1 MERKNANI
9 DDVIRTVETASAKEL
24 EELAGIRE
32 AVEDLKGG
40 RVATVDPVS
49 RSVSALNRT
58 IENSRPDFVA
68 NAPSVDPI
76 VEAMK
81 RLNLGDVSRIREDKV
96 TNRAQQAAPTAHNP
110 PNRRREAITED
121 VKAQRLETVKL
132 ARDLKGERVAT
143 VDPVSRSVSALNRTI
158 ENSRPDFV
166 ANAPSVDPI
175 VDAMKRLNLGDVSR
189 VVQEGIAQQEQQA
202 KSTTPKGKKRRR
214 KAIPEDI
221 KAQRTEAAEHAREMF
236 DQKGGAQKS
245 QNQRDA
251 RGRFIGKSG
260 SKAAAEDARAERAEK
275 ARRKEDDERL
285 NAESGL
291 LKKLSKVAEGI
302 GNPSETRA
310 VDALGY
316 AVAGPLWAAGKELGG
331 ISKEVGGSLNGARK
345 SIADVIRGND
355 DNSRRKGFFRRKSQN
370 SADVVQVNTQKR
382 TVQELQEQ
390 TSEIKEGND
399 KILSAL
405 DQIAKNTGKKKG
417 GLLSKLFSLLG
428 KGAGGVASL
437 LMGRGMLKKA
447 GALAFGA
454 LGAKKLVG
462 MLRGGGKKTLAHEG
476 GDLAARAAG
485 KLGLKAVGKGALRA
499 IPLVG
504 TVAGGI
510 YDAVT
515 GWNDTE
521 AQRRAFGLKSG
532 QDPSFQQKAAY
543 TLANVLDMG
552 GLVSGI
558 SSAIGE
564 VLKSL
569 GFEDIGNMLQS
580 FSTESIAQ
588 AIDSGI
594 TNLETYISNLGDT
607 ISTKFDDYTAKIGDA
622 VSAWFSDT
630 SNKLL
635 EKLDAI
641 KDFFTVDNL
650 KQVFSD
656 AIDSAI
662 DFIKNPGKHIKEA
675 AGNIWDGVKNLPGK
689 ALDAAVDAVKNTP
702 AAMIVSKI
710 PNPIGEANAKEITP
724 ELKAPVNSEA
734 NAKEIAPELK
744 APVNSEANAKE
755 ITPELKAPVNSEANA
770 KEIAPELKAP
780 VNSEANAKEITP
792 ELKAPVNSHQE
803 TSDSKT
809 ESDAKQTNIVTRVI
823 NAALDTAK
831 DSNKTVKE
839 TANQIIN
846 ANAVETGNSAL
857 QKIDKAIGQNSSSSS
872 SLNTTGTRNDIQK
885 AADTYNNGRLD
896 VKVGGLGAEGK
907 ANLDKLAPYFAELEN
922 KYGLPEGTLYSIAA
936 TESGGDPNAKSPLT
950 RSPDG
955 KLSGGALGM
964 FQFTSIARKETG
976 ISEQD
981 AFDPVKSAEAAALL
995 MSKYLK
1001 QANGDLNEA
1010 ITAYNAGFGTI
1021 NKWKKGT
1028 GDLSKEN
1035 REYAIKVNTHRA
1047 RYLGGEIYTPE
1058 AGAQGGAQY
1067 GVRGPL
1073 PDNAVIDQST
1083 GLAFTPGDSPFEKGG
1098 LVDKIGNAVGVN
1110 DLVNKFMNG
1119 RGMRREVVQGTLEER
1134 ARGKGTA
1141 TAAGNV
1147 YVDTPMPVEEAR
1159 PVANN
1164 SSYFDQLGAQMG
1176 IDGLFDKLRN
1186 SPGMRKNNAPEPA
1199 STSQVTTAA
1208 NDLQQP
1214 TGRMQIDGQVISD
1227 LGGSGAK
1234 PTMQLADNTV
1244 SLDGETKRLFAQM
1257 TSLLAR
1263 IEEHTKD
1270 SAKGQG
1276 TVVKV
1281 STPQPGVMRTVPLS
1295 IDDPLMNDYARVD

>member
-68 NAPSVDPI
+68 
-76 VEAMK
+76 K
-81 RLNLGDVSRIREDKV
+81 
-96 TNRAQQAAPTAHNP
+96 
-110 PNRRREAITED
+110 
-121 VKAQRLETVKL
+121 
-132 ARDLKGERVAT
+132 
-143 VDPVSRSVSALNRTI
+143 
-158 ENSRPDFV
+158 
-166 ANAPSVDPI
+166 APSVDPI

-189 VVQEGIAQQEQQA
+189 VVQEDVVQQEQRA

-214 KAIPEDI
+214 KAIPEDV

-236 DQKGGAQKS
+236 GQKGGAQKS

-260 SKAAAEDARAERAEK
+260 SKTAAEDARAERAEK

-594 TNLETYISNLGDT
+594 TNLETYIANLGDT

-724 ELKAPVNSEA
+724 ELKAPVNS
-734 NAKEIAPELK
+734 
-744 APVNSEANAKE
+744 
-755 ITPELKAPVNSEANA
+755 
-770 KEIAPELKAP
+770 
-780 VNSEANAKEITP
+780 
-792 ELKAPVNSHQE
+792 HQE

-809 ESDAKQTNIVTRVI
+809 ESDAKQSNIATRVI

-831 DSNKTVKE
+831 DSNKTVKQ

-885 AADTYNNGRLD
+885 AADTYNNGNLD
-896 VKVGGLGAEGK
+896 VKVGSLGAEGK

-1047 RYLGGEIYTPE
+1047 RYLGGEIYTPG

-1067 GVRGPL
+1067 GVREPL

-1159 PVANN
+1159 PVASN

-1199 STSQVTTAA
+1199 STSQVTTAV

>member
-68 NAPSVDPI
+68 
-76 VEAMK
+76 K
-81 RLNLGDVSRIREDKV
+81 
-96 TNRAQQAAPTAHNP
+96 
-110 PNRRREAITED
+110 
-121 VKAQRLETVKL
+121 
-132 ARDLKGERVAT
+132 
-143 VDPVSRSVSALNRTI
+143 
-158 ENSRPDFV
+158 
-166 ANAPSVDPI
+166 APSVDPI

-189 VVQEGIAQQEQQA
+189 VVQEDVAQQEQRA

-214 KAIPEDI
+214 KAIPEDV

-236 DQKGGAQKS
+236 GQKGGAQKS

-260 SKAAAEDARAERAEK
+260 SKAAAEDAHAERAEK

-382 TVQELQEQ
+382 TVQELQDQ

-428 KGAGGVASL
+428 KGAGGIASLIFGRGALKKVGSMALGALGIKKVASL
-437 LMGRGMLKKA
+437 LG
-447 GALAFGA
+447 F
-454 LGAKKLVG
+454 
-462 MLRGGGKKTLAHEG
+462 GGKKAAAKEAGELATRG
-476 GDLAARAAG
+476 AG
-485 KLGLKAVGKGALRA
+485 KLATKGLGKLGVKAVGKGALRA

-580 FSTESIAQ
+580 FSTESIAL

-607 ISTKFDDYTAKIGDA
+607 ISSKFDDYTAKIGDA

-724 ELKAPVNSEA
+724 ELKAPVNS
-734 NAKEIAPELK
+734 
-744 APVNSEANAKE
+744 
-755 ITPELKAPVNSEANA
+755 
-770 KEIAPELKAP
+770 
-780 VNSEANAKEITP
+780 
-792 ELKAPVNSHQE
+792 HQG

-809 ESDAKQTNIVTRVI
+809 ESDAKQTNIAARVI
-823 NAALDTAK
+823 NAALDMAK

-846 ANAVETGNSAL
+846 ANAVETGNKAAQTIDAALGQSATGKEKALSAYEIDKRRFNNGKDVSLPKLNAAGYQWISDNADYFDELERKYGLEKGILSAVASAESSAGQRTGNPVDKNGNKLSSAL
-857 QKIDKAIGQNSSSSS
+857 GAFQITK
-872 SLNTTGTRNDIQK
+872 GTREDLGLSDADAMDTRK
-885 AADTYNNGRLD
+885 AAD
-896 VKVGGLGAEGK
+896 GA
-907 ANLDKLAPYFAELEN
+907 
-922 KYGLPEGTLYSIAA
+922 
-936 TESGGDPNAKSPLT
+936 
-950 RSPDG
+950 
-955 KLSGGALGM
+955 
-964 FQFTSIARKETG
+964 
-976 ISEQD
+976 
-981 AFDPVKSAEAAALL
+981 
-995 MSKYLK
+995 
-1001 QANGDLNEA
+1001 
-1010 ITAYNAGFGTI
+1010 
-1021 NKWKKGT
+1021 
-1028 GDLSKEN
+1028 
-1035 REYAIKVNTHRA
+1035 A
-1047 RYLGGEIYTPE
+1047 RYLSMLMNRYNGDQGRAIAAYHAGMGHVDKGRVVAGTGEYVTR
-1058 AGAQGGAQY
+1058 
-1067 GVRGPL
+1067 VRGYQQMLNNGAVYGSKVDHSAPAIYEKI

-1159 PVANN
+1159 PVASN

>member
-81 RLNLGDVSRIREDKV
+81 RLNLGDVSRVVQEDV
-96 TNRAQQAAPTAHNP
+96 ALQEPQAKSTTRKGKK
-110 PNRRREAITED
+110 RRKKAITED
-121 VKAQRLETVKL
+121 V
-132 ARDLKGERVAT
+132 
-143 VDPVSRSVSALNRTI
+143 
-158 ENSRPDFV
+158 
-166 ANAPSVDPI
+166 
-175 VDAMKRLNLGDVSR
+175 
-189 VVQEGIAQQEQQA
+189 
-202 KSTTPKGKKRRR
+202 
-214 KAIPEDI
+214 

-236 DQKGGAQKS
+236 GQKGGAQKS

-251 RGRFIGKSG
+251 RGRFIGKPG

-454 LGAKKLVG
+454 LGAKRLVG

-543 TLANVLDMG
+543 TLANVLDLG

-558 SSAIGE
+558 SSAIGD

-588 AIDSGI
+588 AIDSGV

-724 ELKAPVNSEA
+724 ELKAPVNS
-734 NAKEIAPELK
+734 
-744 APVNSEANAKE
+744 
-755 ITPELKAPVNSEANA
+755 
-770 KEIAPELKAP
+770 
-780 VNSEANAKEITP
+780 
-792 ELKAPVNSHQE
+792 HQE

-809 ESDAKQTNIVTRVI
+809 ESDAKQTNIATRVI

-846 ANAVETGNSAL
+846 ANAVEMGNSAVR
-857 QKIDKAIGQNSSSSS
+857 KIDSAIGQNSSSSS
-872 SLNTTGTRNDIQK
+872 SRNTTGTGNDIQK
-885 AADTYNNGRLD
+885 AADTYNNGNLD
-896 VKVGGLGAEGK
+896 VKVGSLGAEGK

-922 KYGLPEGTLYSIAA
+922 KYGLPEGTLYAIAA

-964 FQFTSIARKETG
+964 FQFTRVAREETG
-976 ISEQD
+976 LSRED
-981 AFDPVKSAEAAALL
+981 SFNPEKSAEAAALL

-1047 RYLGGEIYTPE
+1047 RYLGGEIYTPR
-1058 AGAQGGAQY
+1058 AGTQGGRPQQS
-1067 GVRGPL
+1067 GQSPRMDNL
-1073 PDNAVIDQST
+1073 PENAFVDQST
-1083 GLAFTPGDSPFEKGG
+1083 GLAFTPGENPFEKGG
-1098 LVDKIGNAVGVN
+1098 LVDRIGELTGVN
-1110 DLVNKFMNG
+1110 DLASKFLNG

-1159 PVANN
+1159 PVASN

>member
-1 MERKNANI
+1 M
-9 DDVIRTVETASAKEL
+9 TCL
-24 EELAGIRE
+24 
-32 AVEDLKGG
+32 
-40 RVATVDPVS
+40 
-49 RSVSALNRT
+49 
-58 IENSRPDFVA
+58 F
-68 NAPSVDPI
+68 APS
-76 VEAMK
+76 
-81 RLNLGDVSRIREDKV
+81 
-96 TNRAQQAAPTAHNP
+96 
-110 PNRRREAITED
+110 
-121 VKAQRLETVKL
+121 
-132 ARDLKGERVAT
+132 
-143 VDPVSRSVSALNRTI
+143 
-158 ENSRPDFV
+158 
-166 ANAPSVDPI
+166 
-175 VDAMKRLNLGDVSR
+175 LGDVSR

-251 RGRFIGKSG
+251 RGRFIRKSG

-302 GNPSETRA
+302 GNSSETRA

-607 ISTKFDDYTAKIGDA
+607 ISTKFEDYTAKIGDA

-724 ELKAPVNSEA
+724 ELKAPVNS
-734 NAKEIAPELK
+734 
-744 APVNSEANAKE
+744 
-755 ITPELKAPVNSEANA
+755 
-770 KEIAPELKAP
+770 
-780 VNSEANAKEITP
+780 
-792 ELKAPVNSHQE
+792 HQE

-857 QKIDKAIGQNSSSSS
+857 QKIDNAIGQNSSSSS

-885 AADTYNNGRLD
+885 AADTYNNGNLD
-896 VKVGGLGAEGK
+896 VKVGNLGAEGK

-976 ISEQD
+976 ISEPD

-1047 RYLGGEIYTPE
+1047 RYLGGDIYTPG

-1147 YVDTPMPVEEAR
+1147 YVDTPMSVEEAR
-1159 PVANN
+1159 PVASN

-1176 IDGLFDKLRN
+1176 IDGLFDKLCN

-1199 STSQVTTAA
+1199 STSLVTTAA

>member
-68 NAPSVDPI
+68 
-76 VEAMK
+76 K
-81 RLNLGDVSRIREDKV
+81 
-96 TNRAQQAAPTAHNP
+96 
-110 PNRRREAITED
+110 
-121 VKAQRLETVKL
+121 
-132 ARDLKGERVAT
+132 
-143 VDPVSRSVSALNRTI
+143 
-158 ENSRPDFV
+158 
-166 ANAPSVDPI
+166 APSVDPI

-189 VVQEGIAQQEQQA
+189 VVQEDVALQEPQA
-202 KSTTPKGKKRRR
+202 KSTTRKGKKRRK
-214 KAIPEDI
+214 KAITEDV

-236 DQKGGAQKS
+236 GQKGGAQKS

-260 SKAAAEDARAERAEK
+260 SKAAAEDARAEK

-382 TVQELQEQ
+382 TVQELQDQ

-543 TLANVLDMG
+543 TLANVLDLG

-558 SSAIGE
+558 SSAIGD

-675 AGNIWDGVKNLPGK
+675 ASNIWDGVKNLPGK

-724 ELKAPVNSEA
+724 ELKAPVNS
-734 NAKEIAPELK
+734 
-744 APVNSEANAKE
+744 
-755 ITPELKAPVNSEANA
+755 
-770 KEIAPELKAP
+770 
-780 VNSEANAKEITP
+780 
-792 ELKAPVNSHQE
+792 QQG
-803 TSDSKT
+803 TSDSKA
-809 ESDAKQTNIVTRVI
+809 ESDAKQTNIAARVI
-823 NAALDTAK
+823 NAALDMAK

-846 ANAVETGNSAL
+846 ANAVETGNKAAQTIDAALGQSATGKEEALSAYEIDKRRFNNGKDVSLPKLNAAGYQWISDNADYFDELERKYGLEKGILSAVASAESSAGQRTGNPVDKNGNKLSSAL
-857 QKIDKAIGQNSSSSS
+857 GAFQITK
-872 SLNTTGTRNDIQK
+872 GTREDLGLSDADAMDTRK
-885 AADTYNNGRLD
+885 AAD
-896 VKVGGLGAEGK
+896 GA
-907 ANLDKLAPYFAELEN
+907 
-922 KYGLPEGTLYSIAA
+922 
-936 TESGGDPNAKSPLT
+936 
-950 RSPDG
+950 
-955 KLSGGALGM
+955 
-964 FQFTSIARKETG
+964 
-976 ISEQD
+976 
-981 AFDPVKSAEAAALL
+981 
-995 MSKYLK
+995 
-1001 QANGDLNEA
+1001 
-1010 ITAYNAGFGTI
+1010 
-1021 NKWKKGT
+1021 
-1028 GDLSKEN
+1028 
-1035 REYAIKVNTHRA
+1035 A
-1047 RYLGGEIYTPE
+1047 RYLSMLMNRYNGDQGRAIAAYHAGMGHVDKGRVVAGTGEYVTR
-1058 AGAQGGAQY
+1058 
-1067 GVRGPL
+1067 VRGYQQMLNNGAVYGSKVDHSAPAIHEKI

-1164 SSYFDQLGAQMG
+1164 SSYFDHLGAQMG

>member
-49 RSVSALNRT
+49 RSVSALNHT

-68 NAPSVDPI
+68 
-76 VEAMK
+76 K
-81 RLNLGDVSRIREDKV
+81 
-96 TNRAQQAAPTAHNP
+96 
-110 PNRRREAITED
+110 
-121 VKAQRLETVKL
+121 
-132 ARDLKGERVAT
+132 
-143 VDPVSRSVSALNRTI
+143 
-158 ENSRPDFV
+158 
-166 ANAPSVDPI
+166 APSVDPI

-189 VVQEGIAQQEQQA
+189 VVQEDVAQQEQRA
-202 KSTTPKGKKRRR
+202 KSTTPNGKKRRR
-214 KAIPEDI
+214 KAIPEDV

-236 DQKGGAQKS
+236 GQKGGAQKS

-382 TVQELQEQ
+382 TVQELQDQ

-580 FSTESIAQ
+580 FSTESIAL

-724 ELKAPVNSEA
+724 ELKAPVNS
-734 NAKEIAPELK
+734 
-744 APVNSEANAKE
+744 
-755 ITPELKAPVNSEANA
+755 
-770 KEIAPELKAP
+770 
-780 VNSEANAKEITP
+780 
-792 ELKAPVNSHQE
+792 HQG

-809 ESDAKQTNIVTRVI
+809 ESDAKQTNIAARVI
-823 NAALDTAK
+823 NAALDMAK

-846 ANAVETGNSAL
+846 ANAVETGNKAAQTIDAALGQSATGKEEALSAYEIDKRRFNNGKDVSLPKLNAAGYQWISDNADYFDELERKYGLEKGILSAVASAESSAGQRTGNPVDKNGNKLSSAL
-857 QKIDKAIGQNSSSSS
+857 GAFQITK
-872 SLNTTGTRNDIQK
+872 GTREDLGLSDADAMDTRK
-885 AADTYNNGRLD
+885 AAD
-896 VKVGGLGAEGK
+896 GA
-907 ANLDKLAPYFAELEN
+907 
-922 KYGLPEGTLYSIAA
+922 
-936 TESGGDPNAKSPLT
+936 
-950 RSPDG
+950 
-955 KLSGGALGM
+955 
-964 FQFTSIARKETG
+964 
-976 ISEQD
+976 
-981 AFDPVKSAEAAALL
+981 
-995 MSKYLK
+995 
-1001 QANGDLNEA
+1001 
-1010 ITAYNAGFGTI
+1010 
-1021 NKWKKGT
+1021 
-1028 GDLSKEN
+1028 
-1035 REYAIKVNTHRA
+1035 A
-1047 RYLGGEIYTPE
+1047 RYLSMLMNRYNGDQGRAIAAYHAGMGHVDKGRVVAGTGEYVTR
-1058 AGAQGGAQY
+1058 
-1067 GVRGPL
+1067 VRGYQQMLNNGAVYGSKVDHSAPAIYEKI

-1186 SPGMRKNNAPEPA
+1186 SPGMRKNNEPEPA

>member
-40 RVATVDPVS
+40 RVATVDHVS

-81 RLNLGDVSRIREDKV
+81 RLNLGDVSRVVQEDV
-96 TNRAQQAAPTAHNP
+96 ALQEPQAKSTT
-110 PNRRREAITED
+110 RKGKKRGRKAITED
-121 VKAQRLETVKL
+121 V
-132 ARDLKGERVAT
+132 
-143 VDPVSRSVSALNRTI
+143 
-158 ENSRPDFV
+158 
-166 ANAPSVDPI
+166 
-175 VDAMKRLNLGDVSR
+175 
-189 VVQEGIAQQEQQA
+189 
-202 KSTTPKGKKRRR
+202 
-214 KAIPEDI
+214 

-236 DQKGGAQKS
+236 GQKGGAQKS

-251 RGRFIGKSG
+251 RGRFIGKPG

-382 TVQELQEQ
+382 TVQELQDQ

-543 TLANVLDMG
+543 TLANVLDLG

-558 SSAIGE
+558 SSAIGD

-702 AAMIVSKI
+702 AAMIVSKT
-710 PNPIGEANAKEITP
+710 PNPIGDANAKEITP
-724 ELKAPVNSEA
+724 ELKAPVNS
-734 NAKEIAPELK
+734 
-744 APVNSEANAKE
+744 
-755 ITPELKAPVNSEANA
+755 
-770 KEIAPELKAP
+770 
-780 VNSEANAKEITP
+780 
-792 ELKAPVNSHQE
+792 QQG
-803 TSDSKT
+803 TSDSKA
-809 ESDAKQTNIVTRVI
+809 ESDAKQTNIAARVI
-823 NAALDTAK
+823 NAALDMAK

-846 ANAVETGNSAL
+846 ANAVETGNKAAQTIDAALGQSATGKEEALSAYEIDKRRFNNGKDVSLPKLNAAGYQWISDNADYFDELERKYGLEKGILSAVASAESSAGQRTGNPVDKNGNKLSSAL
-857 QKIDKAIGQNSSSSS
+857 GAFQITK
-872 SLNTTGTRNDIQK
+872 GTREDLGLSDADAMDTRK
-885 AADTYNNGRLD
+885 AAD
-896 VKVGGLGAEGK
+896 GA
-907 ANLDKLAPYFAELEN
+907 
-922 KYGLPEGTLYSIAA
+922 
-936 TESGGDPNAKSPLT
+936 
-950 RSPDG
+950 
-955 KLSGGALGM
+955 
-964 FQFTSIARKETG
+964 
-976 ISEQD
+976 
-981 AFDPVKSAEAAALL
+981 
-995 MSKYLK
+995 
-1001 QANGDLNEA
+1001 
-1010 ITAYNAGFGTI
+1010 
-1021 NKWKKGT
+1021 
-1028 GDLSKEN
+1028 
-1035 REYAIKVNTHRA
+1035 A
-1047 RYLGGEIYTPE
+1047 RYLSMLMNRYNGDQGRAIAAYHAGMGHVDKGRVVAGTGEYVTR
-1058 AGAQGGAQY
+1058 
-1067 GVRGPL
+1067 VRGYQQMLNNGAVYGSKVDHSAPAIHEKI

-1159 PVANN
+1159 PVASN

-1186 SPGMRKNNAPEPA
+1186 
-1199 STSQVTTAA
+1199 
-1208 NDLQQP
+1208 
-1214 TGRMQIDGQVISD
+1214 
-1227 LGGSGAK
+1227 
-1234 PTMQLADNTV
+1234 
-1244 SLDGETKRLFAQM
+1244 
-1257 TSLLAR
+1257 
-1263 IEEHTKD
+1263 
-1270 SAKGQG
+1270 
-1276 TVVKV
+1276 
-1281 STPQPGVMRTVPLS
+1281 
-1295 IDDPLMNDYARVD
+1295 

>member
-49 RSVSALNRT
+49 HSVSALNRT

-68 NAPSVDPI
+68 NAPSVAPI

-81 RLNLGDVSRIREDKV
+81 RLNLGDVSRVVQEDV
-96 TNRAQQAAPTAHNP
+96 ALQEPQAKSTTRKGKK
-110 PNRRREAITED
+110 RRKKAITED
-121 VKAQRLETVKL
+121 V
-132 ARDLKGERVAT
+132 
-143 VDPVSRSVSALNRTI
+143 
-158 ENSRPDFV
+158 
-166 ANAPSVDPI
+166 
-175 VDAMKRLNLGDVSR
+175 
-189 VVQEGIAQQEQQA
+189 
-202 KSTTPKGKKRRR
+202 
-214 KAIPEDI
+214 

-236 DQKGGAQKS
+236 GQKGGAQKS

-251 RGRFIGKSG
+251 RGRFIGKPG

-382 TVQELQEQ
+382 TVQELQDQ

-543 TLANVLDMG
+543 TLANVLDLG

-558 SSAIGE
+558 SSAIGD

-675 AGNIWDGVKNLPGK
+675 ASNIWDGVKNLPGK

-724 ELKAPVNSEA
+724 ELKAPVNS
-734 NAKEIAPELK
+734 
-744 APVNSEANAKE
+744 
-755 ITPELKAPVNSEANA
+755 
-770 KEIAPELKAP
+770 
-780 VNSEANAKEITP
+780 
-792 ELKAPVNSHQE
+792 QQG
-803 TSDSKT
+803 TSDSKA
-809 ESDAKQTNIVTRVI
+809 ESDAKQTNIAARVI
-823 NAALDTAK
+823 NAALDMAK

-846 ANAVETGNSAL
+846 ANAVETGNKAAQTIDAALGQSATGKEEALSAYEIDKRRFNNGKDVSLPKLNAAGYQWISDNADYFDELERKYGLEKGILSAVASAESSAGQRTGNPVDKNGNKLSSAL
-857 QKIDKAIGQNSSSSS
+857 GAFQITK
-872 SLNTTGTRNDIQK
+872 GTREDLGLSDADAMDTRK
-885 AADTYNNGRLD
+885 AAD
-896 VKVGGLGAEGK
+896 GA
-907 ANLDKLAPYFAELEN
+907 
-922 KYGLPEGTLYSIAA
+922 
-936 TESGGDPNAKSPLT
+936 
-950 RSPDG
+950 
-955 KLSGGALGM
+955 
-964 FQFTSIARKETG
+964 
-976 ISEQD
+976 
-981 AFDPVKSAEAAALL
+981 
-995 MSKYLK
+995 
-1001 QANGDLNEA
+1001 
-1010 ITAYNAGFGTI
+1010 
-1021 NKWKKGT
+1021 
-1028 GDLSKEN
+1028 
-1035 REYAIKVNTHRA
+1035 A
-1047 RYLGGEIYTPE
+1047 RYLSMLMNRYNGDQGRAIAAYHAGMGHVDKGRVVAGTGEYVTR
-1058 AGAQGGAQY
+1058 
-1067 GVRGPL
+1067 VRGYQQMLNNGAVYGSKVDHSAPAIHEKI

-1159 PVANN
+1159 PVASN

-1176 IDGLFDKLRN
+1176 IDGLFYKLRN

-1199 STSQVTTAA
+1199 STSLVTTAA

>member
-58 IENSRPDFVA
+58 IENSRPDFVT
-68 NAPSVDPI
+68 
-76 VEAMK
+76 K
-81 RLNLGDVSRIREDKV
+81 
-96 TNRAQQAAPTAHNP
+96 
-110 PNRRREAITED
+110 
-121 VKAQRLETVKL
+121 
-132 ARDLKGERVAT
+132 
-143 VDPVSRSVSALNRTI
+143 
-158 ENSRPDFV
+158 
-166 ANAPSVDPI
+166 APSVDPI

-189 VVQEGIAQQEQQA
+189 VVQEDVAQQEQRA

-214 KAIPEDI
+214 KAIPEDV

-236 DQKGGAQKS
+236 GQKGGAQKS

-260 SKAAAEDARAERAEK
+260 SKAAAEEARAERAEK

-382 TVQELQEQ
+382 TVQELQDQ

-428 KGAGGVASL
+428 KGAGGIASL
-437 LMGRGMLKKA
+437 IFGRGALKKV
-447 GALAFGA
+447 GSMALGA
-454 LGAKKLVG
+454 LGIKGV
-462 MLRGGGKKTLAHEG
+462 
-476 GDLAARAAG
+476 G
-485 KLGLKAVGKGALRA
+485 KLGIKAVAKGALRA

-515 GWNDTE
+515 GWNDIE

-588 AIDSGI
+588 AIDSGV

-622 VSAWFSDT
+622 ISAWFSDT
-630 SNKLL
+630 TKNLN

-641 KDFFTVDNL
+641 KNFFTVDNL

-662 DFIKNPGKHIKEA
+662 DFIKNPGKYIKEA
-675 AGNIWDGVKNLPGK
+675 GSNLWSAAKELSGEV
-689 ALDAAVDAVKNTP
+689 ADAAVQSTP
-702 AAMIVSKI
+702 VAWVASKLV
-710 PNPIGEANAKEITP
+710 NKADAKEVTP
-724 ELKAPVNSEA
+724 ELKTP
-734 NAKEIAPELK
+734 AKESQEDNAP
-744 APVNSEANAKE
+744 
-755 ITPELKAPVNSEANA
+755 
-770 KEIAPELKAP
+770 
-780 VNSEANAKEITP
+780 
-792 ELKAPVNSHQE
+792 
-803 TSDSKT
+803 KT
-809 ESDAKQTNIVTRVI
+809 EYTPKKANIVTRVV
-823 NAALDTAK
+823 NASLDTAK

-846 ANAVETGNSAL
+846 ANAVETGNRAL
-857 QKIDKAIGQNSSSSS
+857 QKIDNAIGQNSSSSS

-885 AADTYNNGRLD
+885 AADTYNNGNLD
-896 VKVGGLGAEGK
+896 VKVGSLGAEGK

-922 KYGLPEGTLYSIAA
+922 KYGLPEGTLYAIAA
-936 TESGGDPNAKSPLT
+936 TESGGDPNAKSTLT
-950 RSPDG
+950 RSPNG

-964 FQFTSIARKETG
+964 FQFTSVAREETG
-976 ISEQD
+976 LSRED
-981 AFDPVKSAEAAALL
+981 SFNPEKSAEAAALL

-1047 RYLGGEIYTPE
+1047 RYLGGEIYTPG

-1083 GLAFTPGDSPFEKGG
+1083 GLVFTPGDSPFEKGG

-1176 IDGLFDKLRN
+1176 IDGLFDKLLN

>member
-49 RSVSALNRT
+49 RSVSALNHT

-68 NAPSVDPI
+68 
-76 VEAMK
+76 K
-81 RLNLGDVSRIREDKV
+81 
-96 TNRAQQAAPTAHNP
+96 
-110 PNRRREAITED
+110 
-121 VKAQRLETVKL
+121 
-132 ARDLKGERVAT
+132 
-143 VDPVSRSVSALNRTI
+143 
-158 ENSRPDFV
+158 
-166 ANAPSVDPI
+166 APSVDPI

-189 VVQEGIAQQEQQA
+189 VVQEDVAQQEQRA
-202 KSTTPKGKKRRR
+202 KSTTPNGKKRRR
-214 KAIPEDI
+214 KAIPEDV

-236 DQKGGAQKS
+236 GQKGGAQKS

-382 TVQELQEQ
+382 TVQELQDQ

-428 KGAGGVASL
+428 KGVGGVASL

-580 FSTESIAQ
+580 FSTESIAL

-724 ELKAPVNSEA
+724 ELKAPVNS
-734 NAKEIAPELK
+734 
-744 APVNSEANAKE
+744 
-755 ITPELKAPVNSEANA
+755 
-770 KEIAPELKAP
+770 
-780 VNSEANAKEITP
+780 
-792 ELKAPVNSHQE
+792 HQG

-809 ESDAKQTNIVTRVI
+809 ESDAKQTNIAARVI
-823 NAALDTAK
+823 NAALDMAK

-846 ANAVETGNSAL
+846 ANAVETGNKAAQTIDAALGQSATGKEEALSAYEIDKRRFNNGKDVSLPKLNAAGYQWISDNADYFDELERKYGLEKGILSAVASAESSAGQRTGNPVDKNGNKLSSAL
-857 QKIDKAIGQNSSSSS
+857 GAFQITK
-872 SLNTTGTRNDIQK
+872 GTREDLGLSDADAMDTRK
-885 AADTYNNGRLD
+885 AAD
-896 VKVGGLGAEGK
+896 GA
-907 ANLDKLAPYFAELEN
+907 
-922 KYGLPEGTLYSIAA
+922 
-936 TESGGDPNAKSPLT
+936 
-950 RSPDG
+950 
-955 KLSGGALGM
+955 
-964 FQFTSIARKETG
+964 
-976 ISEQD
+976 
-981 AFDPVKSAEAAALL
+981 
-995 MSKYLK
+995 
-1001 QANGDLNEA
+1001 
-1010 ITAYNAGFGTI
+1010 
-1021 NKWKKGT
+1021 
-1028 GDLSKEN
+1028 
-1035 REYAIKVNTHRA
+1035 A
-1047 RYLGGEIYTPE
+1047 RYLSMLMNRYNGDQGRAIAAYHAGMGHVDKGRVVAGTGEYVTR
-1058 AGAQGGAQY
+1058 
-1067 GVRGPL
+1067 VRGYQQMLNNGAVYGSKVDHSAPAIYEKI

-1159 PVANN
+1159 PVASN

-1186 SPGMRKNNAPEPA
+1186 SPGMRKNNALEPA

>member
-68 NAPSVDPI
+68 
-76 VEAMK
+76 K
-81 RLNLGDVSRIREDKV
+81 
-96 TNRAQQAAPTAHNP
+96 
-110 PNRRREAITED
+110 
-121 VKAQRLETVKL
+121 
-132 ARDLKGERVAT
+132 
-143 VDPVSRSVSALNRTI
+143 
-158 ENSRPDFV
+158 
-166 ANAPSVDPI
+166 APSVDPI

-189 VVQEGIAQQEQQA
+189 VVQEDVAQQEQRA

-214 KAIPEDI
+214 KAIPEDV

-236 DQKGGAQKS
+236 GQKGGAQKS

-260 SKAAAEDARAERAEK
+260 SKAATEDARAERAEK
-275 ARRKEDDERL
+275 TRRKEDDERL

-521 AQRRAFGLKSG
+521 EQRRAFGLKSG

-607 ISTKFDDYTAKIGDA
+607 ISTTFSDYTAKIGDA
-622 VSAWFSDT
+622 ISAWFSDT
-630 SNKLL
+630 TKNLN

-641 KDFFTVDNL
+641 KNFFTVDNL

-662 DFIKNPGKHIKEA
+662 DFIKNPGKYIKEA
-675 AGNIWDGVKNLPGK
+675 GSNLWSAAK
-689 ALDAAVDAVKNTP
+689 ELSDEVADAAVQSTP
-702 AAMIVSKI
+702 VAWVASKLV
-710 PNPIGEANAKEITP
+710 NKADAKEVTP
-724 ELKAPVNSEA
+724 ELKTP
-734 NAKEIAPELK
+734 AKERQED
-744 APVNSEANAKE
+744 N
-755 ITPELKAPVNSEANA
+755 TP
-770 KEIAPELKAP
+770 
-780 VNSEANAKEITP
+780 
-792 ELKAPVNSHQE
+792 
-803 TSDSKT
+803 KT
-809 ESDAKQTNIVTRVI
+809 EYTSKKANIVTRVV
-823 NAALDTAK
+823 NASLDTAK

-872 SLNTTGTRNDIQK
+872 SRNTTGTRNDIQK
-885 AADTYNNGRLD
+885 AADTYNNGNLD
-896 VKVGGLGAEGK
+896 VKVGSLGAEGK

-922 KYGLPEGTLYSIAA
+922 KYGLPEGTLYAIAA

-976 ISEQD
+976 ISEPD

-1047 RYLGGEIYTPE
+1047 RYLGGEIYTPG

-1134 ARGKGTA
+1134 ARGRGTA

-1176 IDGLFDKLRN
+1176 IDGLYDKLINARGMRSNN
-1186 SPGMRKNNAPEPA
+1186 SPQPA

>member
-49 RSVSALNRT
+49 RSVSALNHT

-68 NAPSVDPI
+68 
-76 VEAMK
+76 K
-81 RLNLGDVSRIREDKV
+81 
-96 TNRAQQAAPTAHNP
+96 
-110 PNRRREAITED
+110 
-121 VKAQRLETVKL
+121 
-132 ARDLKGERVAT
+132 
-143 VDPVSRSVSALNRTI
+143 
-158 ENSRPDFV
+158 
-166 ANAPSVDPI
+166 APSVDPI

-189 VVQEGIAQQEQQA
+189 VVQEDVAQQEQRA
-202 KSTTPKGKKRRR
+202 KSTTPNGKKRRR
-214 KAIPEDI
+214 KAIPEDV

-236 DQKGGAQKS
+236 GQKGGAQKS

-382 TVQELQEQ
+382 TVQELQDQ

-580 FSTESIAQ
+580 FSTESIAL

-662 DFIKNPGKHIKEA
+662 DFIKNSGKHIKEA

-724 ELKAPVNSEA
+724 ELKAPVNS
-734 NAKEIAPELK
+734 
-744 APVNSEANAKE
+744 
-755 ITPELKAPVNSEANA
+755 
-770 KEIAPELKAP
+770 
-780 VNSEANAKEITP
+780 
-792 ELKAPVNSHQE
+792 HQG

-809 ESDAKQTNIVTRVI
+809 ESDAKQTNIAARVI
-823 NAALDTAK
+823 NAALDMAK

-846 ANAVETGNSAL
+846 ANAVETGNKAAQTIDAALGQSATGKEEALSAYEIDKRRFNNGKDVSLPKLNAAGYQWISDNADYFDELERKYGLEKGILSAVASAESSAGQRTGNPVDKNGNKLSSAL
-857 QKIDKAIGQNSSSSS
+857 GAFQITK
-872 SLNTTGTRNDIQK
+872 GTREDLGLSDADAMDTRK
-885 AADTYNNGRLD
+885 AAD
-896 VKVGGLGAEGK
+896 GA
-907 ANLDKLAPYFAELEN
+907 
-922 KYGLPEGTLYSIAA
+922 
-936 TESGGDPNAKSPLT
+936 
-950 RSPDG
+950 
-955 KLSGGALGM
+955 
-964 FQFTSIARKETG
+964 
-976 ISEQD
+976 
-981 AFDPVKSAEAAALL
+981 
-995 MSKYLK
+995 
-1001 QANGDLNEA
+1001 
-1010 ITAYNAGFGTI
+1010 
-1021 NKWKKGT
+1021 
-1028 GDLSKEN
+1028 
-1035 REYAIKVNTHRA
+1035 A
-1047 RYLGGEIYTPE
+1047 RYLSMLMNRYNGDQGRAIAAYHAGMGHVDKGRVVAGTGEYVTR
-1058 AGAQGGAQY
+1058 
-1067 GVRGPL
+1067 VRGYQQMLNNGAVYGSKVDHSAPAIYEKI

-1159 PVANN
+1159 PVASN

>member
-32 AVEDLKGG
+32 AVEDLKGE

-58 IENSRPDFVA
+58 IENSRPDFVT

-76 VEAMK
+76 VDAIK

-236 DQKGGAQKS
+236 GQKGGTQKS

-382 TVQELQEQ
+382 TVQELQDQ

-580 FSTESIAQ
+580 FSTESIAL

-724 ELKAPVNSEA
+724 ELKAPVNS
-734 NAKEIAPELK
+734 
-744 APVNSEANAKE
+744 
-755 ITPELKAPVNSEANA
+755 
-770 KEIAPELKAP
+770 
-780 VNSEANAKEITP
+780 
-792 ELKAPVNSHQE
+792 HQG

-809 ESDAKQTNIVTRVI
+809 ESDAKQTNIAARVI
-823 NAALDTAK
+823 NAALDMAK

-846 ANAVETGNSAL
+846 ANAVETGNKAAQTIDAALGQSATGKEEALSAYEIDKRRFNNGKDVSLPKLNAAGYQWISDNADYFDELERKYGLEKGILSAVASAESSAGQRTGNPVDKNGNKLSSAL
-857 QKIDKAIGQNSSSSS
+857 GAFQITK
-872 SLNTTGTRNDIQK
+872 GTREDLGLSDADAMDTRK
-885 AADTYNNGRLD
+885 AAD
-896 VKVGGLGAEGK
+896 GA
-907 ANLDKLAPYFAELEN
+907 
-922 KYGLPEGTLYSIAA
+922 
-936 TESGGDPNAKSPLT
+936 
-950 RSPDG
+950 
-955 KLSGGALGM
+955 
-964 FQFTSIARKETG
+964 
-976 ISEQD
+976 
-981 AFDPVKSAEAAALL
+981 
-995 MSKYLK
+995 
-1001 QANGDLNEA
+1001 
-1010 ITAYNAGFGTI
+1010 
-1021 NKWKKGT
+1021 
-1028 GDLSKEN
+1028 
-1035 REYAIKVNTHRA
+1035 A
-1047 RYLGGEIYTPE
+1047 RYLSMLMNRYNGDQGRAIAAYHAGMGHVDKGRVVAGTGEYVTR
-1058 AGAQGGAQY
+1058 
-1067 GVRGPL
+1067 VRGYQQMLNNGAVYGSKVDHSAPAIYEKI

-1159 PVANN
+1159 PVASN

-1186 SPGMRKNNAPEPA
+1186 SPGMRKNNAPEPP
-1199 STSQVTTAA
+1199 STSKVTTAA

>member
-49 RSVSALNRT
+49 RSVSALNHT

-68 NAPSVDPI
+68 
-76 VEAMK
+76 K
-81 RLNLGDVSRIREDKV
+81 
-96 TNRAQQAAPTAHNP
+96 
-110 PNRRREAITED
+110 
-121 VKAQRLETVKL
+121 
-132 ARDLKGERVAT
+132 
-143 VDPVSRSVSALNRTI
+143 
-158 ENSRPDFV
+158 
-166 ANAPSVDPI
+166 APSVDPI

-189 VVQEGIAQQEQQA
+189 VVQEDVAQQEQRA
-202 KSTTPKGKKRRR
+202 KSTTPNGKKRRR
-214 KAIPEDI
+214 KAIPEDV

-236 DQKGGAQKS
+236 GQKGGAQKS

-382 TVQELQEQ
+382 TVQELQDQ

-607 ISTKFDDYTAKIGDA
+607 ISTTFSDYTARIGDA
-622 VSAWFSDT
+622 ISAWFSDT
-630 SNKLL
+630 TKNLN

-641 KDFFTVDNL
+641 KNFFTVDNL

-662 DFIKNPGKHIKEA
+662 DFIKNPGKYIKEA
-675 AGNIWDGVKNLPGK
+675 GSNLWSAAKELSGEV
-689 ALDAAVDAVKNTP
+689 ADAAVQSTP
-702 AAMIVSKI
+702 VAWVASKLV
-710 PNPIGEANAKEITP
+710 NKADAKEVTP
-724 ELKAPVNSEA
+724 ELKTP
-734 NAKEIAPELK
+734 AKERQEDNAP
-744 APVNSEANAKE
+744 
-755 ITPELKAPVNSEANA
+755 
-770 KEIAPELKAP
+770 
-780 VNSEANAKEITP
+780 
-792 ELKAPVNSHQE
+792 
-803 TSDSKT
+803 KT
-809 ESDAKQTNIVTRVI
+809 EYTSKKANIVTRVV
-823 NAALDTAK
+823 NASLDTAK

-872 SLNTTGTRNDIQK
+872 SRNTTGTRNDIQK
-885 AADTYNNGRLD
+885 AADTYNNGNLD
-896 VKVGGLGAEGK
+896 VKVGSLGAEGK

-922 KYGLPEGTLYSIAA
+922 KYGLPEGTLYAIAA

-964 FQFTSIARKETG
+964 FQFTSVAREETG
-976 ISEQD
+976 LSRED
-981 AFDPVKSAEAAALL
+981 SFNPEKSAEAAALL

-1047 RYLGGEIYTPE
+1047 RYLGGEIYTPG

-1098 LVDKIGNAVGVN
+1098 LVDKIGNVVGVN

-1134 ARGKGTA
+1134 ARGNGTA

-1159 PVANN
+1159 PVASN

-1176 IDGLFDKLRN
+1176 IDGLYDKLINARGMRSNN
-1186 SPGMRKNNAPEPA
+1186 SPQPD
-1199 STSQVTTAA
+1199 STPQVTTAA

>member
-81 RLNLGDVSRIREDKV
+81 RLNLGDVSRVVQEDV
-96 TNRAQQAAPTAHNP
+96 ALQEPRAKSTTRKGKK
-110 PNRRREAITED
+110 RRKKAITED
-121 VKAQRLETVKL
+121 V
-132 ARDLKGERVAT
+132 
-143 VDPVSRSVSALNRTI
+143 
-158 ENSRPDFV
+158 
-166 ANAPSVDPI
+166 
-175 VDAMKRLNLGDVSR
+175 
-189 VVQEGIAQQEQQA
+189 
-202 KSTTPKGKKRRR
+202 
-214 KAIPEDI
+214 

-236 DQKGGAQKS
+236 GQKGGAQKS

-260 SKAAAEDARAERAEK
+260 SKAAAEDVRAERAEK
-275 ARRKEDDERL
+275 AWRKEDDERL

-355 DNSRRKGFFRRKSQN
+355 DNSRRKGFFRRKSQS

-428 KGAGGVASL
+428 KGAGGIASLIFGRGALKKVGSMALGALGIKKVASL
-437 LMGRGMLKKA
+437 LG
-447 GALAFGA
+447 F
-454 LGAKKLVG
+454 
-462 MLRGGGKKTLAHEG
+462 GGKKAAAKEAGELATRG
-476 GDLAARAAG
+476 AG
-485 KLGLKAVGKGALRA
+485 KLATKGLGKLGVKALAKGALRA

-521 AQRRAFGLKSG
+521 AQRRAFGLKDG
-532 QDPSFQQKAAY
+532 ENPSFQQKAAY

-558 SSAIGE
+558 SSAIGG

-594 TNLETYISNLGDT
+594 TSLETYISNLGDT
-607 ISTKFDDYTAKIGDA
+607 ISTTFSDYTAKIGDA
-622 VSAWFSDT
+622 ISAWFSDT
-630 SNKLL
+630 TKNLN

-641 KDFFTVDNL
+641 KNFFTVDNL

-724 ELKAPVNSEA
+724 ELKAPVNS
-734 NAKEIAPELK
+734 
-744 APVNSEANAKE
+744 
-755 ITPELKAPVNSEANA
+755 
-770 KEIAPELKAP
+770 
-780 VNSEANAKEITP
+780 
-792 ELKAPVNSHQE
+792 HQE
-803 TSDSKT
+803 TSNSKT
-809 ESDAKQTNIVTRVI
+809 ESDAKQSNIATRVI

-831 DSNKTVKE
+831 DSNKTVKQ

-885 AADTYNNGRLD
+885 AADTYNNGNLD
-896 VKVGGLGAEGK
+896 VKVGSLGAEGK

-922 KYGLPEGTLYSIAA
+922 KYGLPEGTLYAIAA
-936 TESGGDPNAKSPLT
+936 TESGGDPNAKSTLT
-950 RSPDG
+950 RSPNG

-964 FQFTSIARKETG
+964 FQFTSVAREETG
-976 ISEQD
+976 LSRED
-981 AFDPVKSAEAAALL
+981 SFNPEKSAEAAALL

-1047 RYLGGEIYTPE
+1047 RYLGGEIYTPG

-1134 ARGKGTA
+1134 ARGRGTA

-1176 IDGLFDKLRN
+1176 IDGLYDKLINARGMRSNN
-1186 SPGMRKNNAPEPA
+1186 SPQPA

>member
-9 DDVIRTVETASAKEL
+9 DDVIRTVEIASAKEL

-58 IENSRPDFVA
+58 IENSRPDFVT

-81 RLNLGDVSRIREDKV
+81 RLNLGDVSRVVQEDV
-96 TNRAQQAAPTAHNP
+96 ALEEPQAKSTTRKGKK
-110 PNRRREAITED
+110 RRKKAITED
-121 VKAQRLETVKL
+121 V
-132 ARDLKGERVAT
+132 
-143 VDPVSRSVSALNRTI
+143 
-158 ENSRPDFV
+158 
-166 ANAPSVDPI
+166 
-175 VDAMKRLNLGDVSR
+175 
-189 VVQEGIAQQEQQA
+189 
-202 KSTTPKGKKRRR
+202 
-214 KAIPEDI
+214 

-236 DQKGGAQKS
+236 GQKGGAQKS

-399 KILSAL
+399 KILRAL

-510 YDAVT
+510 YGAVT

-607 ISTKFDDYTAKIGDA
+607 ISTIFSDYTARIGDA
-622 VSAWFSDT
+622 ISAWFSDT
-630 SNKLL
+630 TKNLN

-641 KDFFTVDNL
+641 KNFFTVDNL

-662 DFIKNPGKHIKEA
+662 DFIKNPGKYIKEA
-675 AGNIWDGVKNLPGK
+675 GSNLWSAAKELSGEV
-689 ALDAAVDAVKNTP
+689 ADAAVQSTP
-702 AAMIVSKI
+702 VAWVASKLV
-710 PNPIGEANAKEITP
+710 NKADAKEVTP
-724 ELKAPVNSEA
+724 ELKTP
-734 NAKEIAPELK
+734 AKERQEDNAP
-744 APVNSEANAKE
+744 
-755 ITPELKAPVNSEANA
+755 
-770 KEIAPELKAP
+770 
-780 VNSEANAKEITP
+780 
-792 ELKAPVNSHQE
+792 
-803 TSDSKT
+803 KT
-809 ESDAKQTNIVTRVI
+809 EYTSKKANIVTRVV
-823 NAALDTAK
+823 NASLDTAK

-872 SLNTTGTRNDIQK
+872 SRNTTGTRNDIQK
-885 AADTYNNGRLD
+885 AADTYNNGNLD
-896 VKVGGLGAEGK
+896 VKVGSLGAEGK

-922 KYGLPEGTLYSIAA
+922 KYGLPEGTLYAIAA

-955 KLSGGALGM
+955 KLSGGAHGM

-1047 RYLGGEIYTPE
+1047 RYLGGEIYTPG

-1083 GLAFTPGDSPFEKGG
+1083 GLAFTLGDSPFEKGG

-1164 SSYFDQLGAQMG
+1164 SSYFDHLGAQMG

>member
-32 AVEDLKGG
+32 AVEDLKGE

-58 IENSRPDFVA
+58 IENSRPDFVT
-68 NAPSVDPI
+68 NAPSVDSI
-76 VEAMK
+76 VDAMK

-96 TNRAQQAAPTAHNP
+96 TNREQQAAPTAHNP

-132 ARDLKGERVAT
+132 DRDLKGERVAT

-221 KAQRTEAAEHAREMF
+221 KAQRTEAAEHARKMF

-428 KGAGGVASL
+428 KGAGGIASLIFGRGVLKKVGSMALGALGIKKVASL
-437 LMGRGMLKKA
+437 LG
-447 GALAFGA
+447 F
-454 LGAKKLVG
+454 
-462 MLRGGGKKTLAHEG
+462 GGKKAAAKEAGELATRG
-476 GDLAARAAG
+476 AG
-485 KLGLKAVGKGALRA
+485 KLATKGLGKLGVKALAKGALRA

-521 AQRRAFGLKSG
+521 AQRRTFGLKDG
-532 QDPSFQQKAAY
+532 EDPSFQQKAAY

-558 SSAIGE
+558 SSAIGG

-607 ISTKFDDYTAKIGDA
+607 ISTTFSDYTAKIGDA
-622 VSAWFSDT
+622 ISAWFSDT
-630 SNKLL
+630 TKNLN

-641 KDFFTVDNL
+641 KNFFTVDNL

-662 DFIKNPGKHIKEA
+662 DFIKNPGKYIKEA
-675 AGNIWDGVKNLPGK
+675 GSNLWSAAKELSGEV
-689 ALDAAVDAVKNTP
+689 ADAAVQSTP
-702 AAMIVSKI
+702 VAWVASKLV
-710 PNPIGEANAKEITP
+710 NKADAKEVTP
-724 ELKAPVNSEA
+724 ELKTP
-734 NAKEIAPELK
+734 AKESQEDNAP
-744 APVNSEANAKE
+744 
-755 ITPELKAPVNSEANA
+755 
-770 KEIAPELKAP
+770 
-780 VNSEANAKEITP
+780 
-792 ELKAPVNSHQE
+792 
-803 TSDSKT
+803 KT
-809 ESDAKQTNIVTRVI
+809 EYTPKKANIVTRVV
-823 NAALDTAK
+823 NASLDTAK

-885 AADTYNNGRLD
+885 AADTYNNGNLD
-896 VKVGGLGAEGK
+896 VKVGSLGAEGK

-922 KYGLPEGTLYSIAA
+922 KYGLPEGTLYAIAA
-936 TESGGDPNAKSPLT
+936 TESGGNPYAKSQT
-950 RSPDG
+950 
-955 KLSGGALGM
+955 GALGM
-964 FQFTSIARKETG
+964 FQFTGIAREETG
-976 ISEQD
+976 LAEGES
-981 AFDPVKSAEAAALL
+981 FDPVKSAEAAALL

-1047 RYLGGEIYTPE
+1047 RYLGGEIYTPG

-1159 PVANN
+1159 PVASN

>member
-49 RSVSALNRT
+49 HSVSALNRT

-68 NAPSVDPI
+68 NAPSVAPI

-81 RLNLGDVSRIREDKV
+81 RLNLGDVSRVVQEDV
-96 TNRAQQAAPTAHNP
+96 ALQEPQAKSTTRKGKK
-110 PNRRREAITED
+110 RRKKAITED
-121 VKAQRLETVKL
+121 V
-132 ARDLKGERVAT
+132 
-143 VDPVSRSVSALNRTI
+143 
-158 ENSRPDFV
+158 
-166 ANAPSVDPI
+166 
-175 VDAMKRLNLGDVSR
+175 
-189 VVQEGIAQQEQQA
+189 
-202 KSTTPKGKKRRR
+202 
-214 KAIPEDI
+214 

-236 DQKGGAQKS
+236 GQKGGAQKS

-251 RGRFIGKSG
+251 RGRFIGKPG

-382 TVQELQEQ
+382 TVQELQDQ

-428 KGAGGVASL
+428 KGAGGIASLIFGRGALKKVGSMALGALGIKKVASL
-437 LMGRGMLKKA
+437 LG
-447 GALAFGA
+447 F
-454 LGAKKLVG
+454 
-462 MLRGGGKKTLAHEG
+462 GGKKAAAKEAGELATRG
-476 GDLAARAAG
+476 AG
-485 KLGLKAVGKGALRA
+485 KLATKGLEKLGVKAFAKGALRA

-521 AQRRAFGLKSG
+521 AQRRTFGLKDG
-532 QDPSFQQKAAY
+532 EDPSFQQKAAY

-558 SSAIGE
+558 SNAIGG

-607 ISTKFDDYTAKIGDA
+607 ISTTFNDYTAKIGDA
-622 VSAWFSDT
+622 ISAWFSDT
-630 SNKLL
+630 TKNLN

-641 KDFFTVDNL
+641 KNFFTVDNL

-656 AIDSAI
+656 AINSAI
-662 DFIKNPGKHIKEA
+662 DFIKNPGKYIKEA
-675 AGNIWDGVKNLPGK
+675 GSNLWSAAKELSGEVV
-689 ALDAAVDAVKNTP
+689 DAAVQSTPVAWVASKLVKK
-702 AAMIVSKI
+702 AD
-710 PNPIGEANAKEITP
+710 AKEVKP
-724 ELKAPVNSEA
+724 ELKTP
-734 NAKEIAPELK
+734 AKERQEGNAP
-744 APVNSEANAKE
+744 
-755 ITPELKAPVNSEANA
+755 
-770 KEIAPELKAP
+770 
-780 VNSEANAKEITP
+780 
-792 ELKAPVNSHQE
+792 
-803 TSDSKT
+803 KT
-809 ESDAKQTNIVTRVI
+809 EYTPKKGNIVTRVV
-823 NAALDTAK
+823 NASLDTAK

-846 ANAVETGNSAL
+846 ANAVETGNKAAQTIDAALGQSATGKEEALSAYEIDKRRFNNGKDVSLPKLNAAGYQWISDNADYFDELERKYGLEKGILSAVASAESSAGQRTGNPVDKNGNKLSSAL
-857 QKIDKAIGQNSSSSS
+857 GAFQITK
-872 SLNTTGTRNDIQK
+872 GTREDLGLSDADAMDTRK
-885 AADTYNNGRLD
+885 AAD
-896 VKVGGLGAEGK
+896 GA
-907 ANLDKLAPYFAELEN
+907 
-922 KYGLPEGTLYSIAA
+922 
-936 TESGGDPNAKSPLT
+936 
-950 RSPDG
+950 
-955 KLSGGALGM
+955 
-964 FQFTSIARKETG
+964 
-976 ISEQD
+976 
-981 AFDPVKSAEAAALL
+981 
-995 MSKYLK
+995 
-1001 QANGDLNEA
+1001 
-1010 ITAYNAGFGTI
+1010 
-1021 NKWKKGT
+1021 
-1028 GDLSKEN
+1028 
-1035 REYAIKVNTHRA
+1035 A
-1047 RYLGGEIYTPE
+1047 RYLSMLMNRYNGDQGRAIAAYHAGMGHVDKGRVVAGTGEYVTR
-1058 AGAQGGAQY
+1058 
-1067 GVRGPL
+1067 VRGYQQMLNNGAVYGSKVDHSAPAIHEKL

-1159 PVANN
+1159 PVASN

-1199 STSQVTTAA
+1199 STSLVTTAA

>member
-1 MERKNANI
+1 
-9 DDVIRTVETASAKEL
+9 
-24 EELAGIRE
+24 
-32 AVEDLKGG
+32 
-40 RVATVDPVS
+40 
-49 RSVSALNRT
+49 
-58 IENSRPDFVA
+58 
-68 NAPSVDPI
+68 
-76 VEAMK
+76 
-81 RLNLGDVSRIREDKV
+81 
-96 TNRAQQAAPTAHNP
+96 
-110 PNRRREAITED
+110 
-121 VKAQRLETVKL
+121 
-132 ARDLKGERVAT
+132 
-143 VDPVSRSVSALNRTI
+143 
-158 ENSRPDFV
+158 
-166 ANAPSVDPI
+166 
-175 VDAMKRLNLGDVSR
+175 
-189 VVQEGIAQQEQQA
+189 
-202 KSTTPKGKKRRR
+202 
-214 KAIPEDI
+214 
-221 KAQRTEAAEHAREMF
+221 AAEHAREMF
-236 DQKGGAQKS
+236 GQKGGAQKS

-275 ARRKEDDERL
+275 ARRKDDDERL

-428 KGAGGVASL
+428 KGAGGIASL
-437 LMGRGMLKKA
+437 IFGRGALKKV
-447 GALAFGA
+447 GSMVLGA
-454 LGAKKLVG
+454 LGIKGV
-462 MLRGGGKKTLAHEG
+462 
-476 GDLAARAAG
+476 G
-485 KLGLKAVGKGALRA
+485 KLGIKAVAKGALRA

-515 GWNDTE
+515 GWNDIE
-521 AQRRAFGLKSG
+521 AQRRAFGLKDG
-532 QDPSFQQKAAY
+532 EEPSFQQKAAY

-588 AIDSGI
+588 AIDSGV

-622 VSAWFSDT
+622 ISAWFSDT
-630 SNKLL
+630 TKNLN

-641 KDFFTVDNL
+641 KNFFTVDNL

-662 DFIKNPGKHIKEA
+662 DFIKNPGKYIKEA
-675 AGNIWDGVKNLPGK
+675 GSNLWHTVKEHAGEAMDKT
-689 ALDAAVDAVKNTP
+689 ADAVIQSTP
-702 AAMIVSKI
+702 LGLVASTLVNK
-710 PNPIGEANAKEITP
+710 ANAKEVTP
-724 ELKAPVNSEA
+724 ELKTPDKESQERNTPKSEDIP
-734 NAKEIAPELK
+734 KK
-744 APVNSEANAKE
+744 A
-755 ITPELKAPVNSEANA
+755 
-770 KEIAPELKAP
+770 
-780 VNSEANAKEITP
+780 
-792 ELKAPVNSHQE
+792 
-803 TSDSKT
+803 
-809 ESDAKQTNIVTRVI
+809 NIVTRVV
-823 NAALDTAK
+823 NASLDTAQNG
-831 DSNKTVKE
+831 NKTVKE

-846 ANAVETGNSAL
+846 ANAVETGNKAAQTIDAALGQSATGKEEALSAYEIDKRRFNNGKDVSLPKLNAAGYQWISDNADYFDKLERKYGLEKGILSAVASAESSAGQRTGNPVDKNGNKLSSAL
-857 QKIDKAIGQNSSSSS
+857 GAFQITK
-872 SLNTTGTRNDIQK
+872 GTREDLGLSDADAMDTRK
-885 AADTYNNGRLD
+885 AAD
-896 VKVGGLGAEGK
+896 GA
-907 ANLDKLAPYFAELEN
+907 
-922 KYGLPEGTLYSIAA
+922 
-936 TESGGDPNAKSPLT
+936 
-950 RSPDG
+950 
-955 KLSGGALGM
+955 
-964 FQFTSIARKETG
+964 
-976 ISEQD
+976 
-981 AFDPVKSAEAAALL
+981 
-995 MSKYLK
+995 
-1001 QANGDLNEA
+1001 
-1010 ITAYNAGFGTI
+1010 
-1021 NKWKKGT
+1021 
-1028 GDLSKEN
+1028 
-1035 REYAIKVNTHRA
+1035 A
-1047 RYLGGEIYTPE
+1047 RYLSMLMNRYNGDQGRAIAAYHAGMGHVDKGRVVAGTGEYVTR
-1058 AGAQGGAQY
+1058 
-1067 GVRGPL
+1067 VRGYQQMLNNGAVYDSKVDHSAPAIYEKI

-1134 ARGKGTA
+1134 ARGRGTA

-1176 IDGLFDKLRN
+1176 IDGLYDKLINARGMRSNN
-1186 SPGMRKNNAPEPA
+1186 SPQPA

>member
-68 NAPSVDPI
+68 KAPSVDPI

-81 RLNLGDVSRIREDKV
+81 RLNLGDV
-96 TNRAQQAAPTAHNP
+96 P
-110 PNRRREAITED
+110 
-121 VKAQRLETVKL
+121 
-132 ARDLKGERVAT
+132 
-143 VDPVSRSVSALNRTI
+143 
-158 ENSRPDFV
+158 
-166 ANAPSVDPI
+166 
-175 VDAMKRLNLGDVSR
+175 R
-189 VVQEGIAQQEQQA
+189 VVQEDVALQEPQA
-202 KSTTPKGKKRRR
+202 KSTTRKGKKRRR
-214 KAIPEDI
+214 KAITEDV

-236 DQKGGAQKS
+236 GQKGGTQKS

-275 ARRKEDDERL
+275 TRRKEDDERL

-355 DNSRRKGFFRRKSQN
+355 DNSRKKGFFRRKSQS

-382 TVQELQEQ
+382 TVQELQDQ

-428 KGAGGVASL
+428 KGAGGIASL
-437 LMGRGMLKKA
+437 IFGRGALKKV
-447 GALAFGA
+447 GSMALGA
-454 LGAKKLVG
+454 LGIKGV
-462 MLRGGGKKTLAHEG
+462 
-476 GDLAARAAG
+476 G
-485 KLGLKAVGKGALRA
+485 KLGIKAVAKGALRA

-588 AIDSGI
+588 AIDSGV

-622 VSAWFSDT
+622 ISAWFSDT
-630 SNKLL
+630 TKNLN

-641 KDFFTVDNL
+641 KNFFTVDNL

-662 DFIKNPGKHIKEA
+662 DFIKNPGKYIKEA
-675 AGNIWDGVKNLPGK
+675 GSNLWSAAKELSGEV
-689 ALDAAVDAVKNTP
+689 ADAAVQSTP
-702 AAMIVSKI
+702 VAWVASKLV
-710 PNPIGEANAKEITP
+710 NKADAKEVTP
-724 ELKAPVNSEA
+724 ELKTP
-734 NAKEIAPELK
+734 AKESQEDNAP
-744 APVNSEANAKE
+744 
-755 ITPELKAPVNSEANA
+755 
-770 KEIAPELKAP
+770 
-780 VNSEANAKEITP
+780 
-792 ELKAPVNSHQE
+792 
-803 TSDSKT
+803 KT
-809 ESDAKQTNIVTRVI
+809 EYTPKKANIVTRVV
-823 NAALDTAK
+823 NASLDTAK

-846 ANAVETGNSAL
+846 ANAVETGNRAL
-857 QKIDKAIGQNSSSSS
+857 QKIDNAIGQNSSSSS

-885 AADTYNNGRLD
+885 AADTYNNGNLD
-896 VKVGGLGAEGK
+896 VKVGSLGAEGK

-922 KYGLPEGTLYSIAA
+922 KYGLPEGILYAIAA
-936 TESGGDPNAKSPLT
+936 TESGGDPNAKSTLT
-950 RSPDG
+950 RSPNG

-964 FQFTSIARKETG
+964 FQFTSVAREETG
-976 ISEQD
+976 LSRED
-981 AFDPVKSAEAAALL
+981 SFDPEKSAEAAALL

-1047 RYLGGEIYTPE
+1047 RYLGGEIYTPG

-1176 IDGLFDKLRN
+1176 IDGLYDKLINARGMRSNN
-1186 SPGMRKNNAPEPA
+1186 SPQPA

>member
-49 RSVSALNRT
+49 HSVSALNRT

-68 NAPSVDPI
+68 NAPSVAPI

-81 RLNLGDVSRIREDKV
+81 RLNLGDVSRVVQEDV
-96 TNRAQQAAPTAHNP
+96 ALQEPQAKSTTRKGKK
-110 PNRRREAITED
+110 RRKKAITED
-121 VKAQRLETVKL
+121 V
-132 ARDLKGERVAT
+132 
-143 VDPVSRSVSALNRTI
+143 
-158 ENSRPDFV
+158 
-166 ANAPSVDPI
+166 
-175 VDAMKRLNLGDVSR
+175 
-189 VVQEGIAQQEQQA
+189 
-202 KSTTPKGKKRRR
+202 
-214 KAIPEDI
+214 

-236 DQKGGAQKS
+236 GQKGGAQKS

-251 RGRFIGKSG
+251 RGRFIGKPG

-275 ARRKEDDERL
+275 ARRKEDNERL

-316 AVAGPLWAAGKELGG
+316 AVAGPLWAVGKELGG

-355 DNSRRKGFFRRKSQN
+355 DNSRRKGFFRRKTQN

-382 TVQELQEQ
+382 TVQELQDQ

-543 TLANVLDMG
+543 TLANVLDLG

-558 SSAIGE
+558 SSAIGD

-588 AIDSGI
+588 AIDSGV

-635 EKLDAI
+635 EKLDTI

-702 AAMIVSKI
+702 AAMVVSKI

-724 ELKAPVNSEA
+724 ELKAPVNS
-734 NAKEIAPELK
+734 
-744 APVNSEANAKE
+744 
-755 ITPELKAPVNSEANA
+755 
-770 KEIAPELKAP
+770 
-780 VNSEANAKEITP
+780 
-792 ELKAPVNSHQE
+792 HQG

-809 ESDAKQTNIVTRVI
+809 ESDAKQTNIAARVI
-823 NAALDTAK
+823 NAALDMAK

-846 ANAVETGNSAL
+846 ANAVETGNKAAQTIDAALGQSATGKEEALSAYEIDKRRFNNGKDVSLPKLNAAGYQWISDNADYFDELERKYGLEKGILSAVASAESSAGQRTGNPVDKNGNKLSSAL
-857 QKIDKAIGQNSSSSS
+857 GAFQITK
-872 SLNTTGTRNDIQK
+872 GTREDLGLSDADAMDTRK
-885 AADTYNNGRLD
+885 AAD
-896 VKVGGLGAEGK
+896 GA
-907 ANLDKLAPYFAELEN
+907 
-922 KYGLPEGTLYSIAA
+922 
-936 TESGGDPNAKSPLT
+936 
-950 RSPDG
+950 
-955 KLSGGALGM
+955 
-964 FQFTSIARKETG
+964 
-976 ISEQD
+976 
-981 AFDPVKSAEAAALL
+981 
-995 MSKYLK
+995 
-1001 QANGDLNEA
+1001 
-1010 ITAYNAGFGTI
+1010 
-1021 NKWKKGT
+1021 
-1028 GDLSKEN
+1028 
-1035 REYAIKVNTHRA
+1035 A
-1047 RYLGGEIYTPE
+1047 RYLSMLMNRYNGDQGRAIAAYHAGMGHVDKGRVVAGTGEYVTR
-1058 AGAQGGAQY
+1058 
-1067 GVRGPL
+1067 VRGYQQMLNNGAVYGSKVDHSAPAIYEKI

-1159 PVANN
+1159 PVASN

>member
-32 AVEDLKGG
+32 AVE
-40 RVATVDPVS
+40 
-49 RSVSALNRT
+49 
-58 IENSRPDFVA
+58 
-68 NAPSVDPI
+68 
-76 VEAMK
+76 
-81 RLNLGDVSRIREDKV
+81 
-96 TNRAQQAAPTAHNP
+96 
-110 PNRRREAITED
+110 
-121 VKAQRLETVKL
+121 
-132 ARDLKGERVAT
+132 DLKGERVAT

-189 VVQEGIAQQEQQA
+189 VVQEDVALQEPQA
-202 KSTTPKGKKRRR
+202 KSTTRKGKKRRK
-214 KAIPEDI
+214 KAITEDV

-236 DQKGGAQKS
+236 GQKGGAQKS

-399 KILSAL
+399 KILRAL

-417 GLLSKLFSLLG
+417 GLLSKLW

-510 YDAVT
+510 YGAVT

-580 FSTESIAQ
+580 FSTESIAL

-724 ELKAPVNSEA
+724 ESKV
-734 NAKEIAPELK
+734 
-744 APVNSEANAKE
+744 
-755 ITPELKAPVNSEANA
+755 
-770 KEIAPELKAP
+770 
-780 VNSEANAKEITP
+780 
-792 ELKAPVNSHQE
+792 PVNSHQG

-809 ESDAKQTNIVTRVI
+809 ESDAKQTNIAARVI
-823 NAALDTAK
+823 YAALDMAK

-846 ANAVETGNSAL
+846 ANAVETGNKAAQTIDAALGQSATGKEEALSAYEIDKRRFNNGKDVSLPKLNAAGYQWISDNADYFDELERKYGLEKGILSAVASAESSAGQRTGNPVDKNGNKLSSAL
-857 QKIDKAIGQNSSSSS
+857 GAFQITK
-872 SLNTTGTRNDIQK
+872 GTREDLGLSDADAMDTRK
-885 AADTYNNGRLD
+885 AAD
-896 VKVGGLGAEGK
+896 GA
-907 ANLDKLAPYFAELEN
+907 
-922 KYGLPEGTLYSIAA
+922 
-936 TESGGDPNAKSPLT
+936 
-950 RSPDG
+950 
-955 KLSGGALGM
+955 
-964 FQFTSIARKETG
+964 
-976 ISEQD
+976 
-981 AFDPVKSAEAAALL
+981 
-995 MSKYLK
+995 
-1001 QANGDLNEA
+1001 
-1010 ITAYNAGFGTI
+1010 
-1021 NKWKKGT
+1021 
-1028 GDLSKEN
+1028 
-1035 REYAIKVNTHRA
+1035 A
-1047 RYLGGEIYTPE
+1047 RYLSMLMNRYNGDQGRAIAAYHAGMGHVDKGRVVAGTGEYVTR
-1058 AGAQGGAQY
+1058 
-1067 GVRGPL
+1067 VRGYQQMLNNGAVYGSKVDHSAPAIYEKI

-1164 SSYFDQLGAQMG
+1164 SSYFDHLGAQMG

-1281 STPQPGVMRTVPLS
+1281 STPQPGVMRSVPLS

>member
-49 RSVSALNRT
+49 RSVSALNHT

-68 NAPSVDPI
+68 
-76 VEAMK
+76 K
-81 RLNLGDVSRIREDKV
+81 
-96 TNRAQQAAPTAHNP
+96 
-110 PNRRREAITED
+110 
-121 VKAQRLETVKL
+121 
-132 ARDLKGERVAT
+132 
-143 VDPVSRSVSALNRTI
+143 
-158 ENSRPDFV
+158 
-166 ANAPSVDPI
+166 APSVDPI

-189 VVQEGIAQQEQQA
+189 VVQEDVAQQEQRA
-202 KSTTPKGKKRRR
+202 KSTTPNGKKRRR
-214 KAIPEDI
+214 KAIPEDV

-236 DQKGGAQKS
+236 GQKGGAQKS

-275 ARRKEDDERL
+275 AKRKEDDERL

-382 TVQELQEQ
+382 TVQELQDQ

-428 KGAGGVASL
+428 KGAGGIASLIFGRGALKKVGSMALGALGIKKVASL
-437 LMGRGMLKKA
+437 LG
-447 GALAFGA
+447 F
-454 LGAKKLVG
+454 
-462 MLRGGGKKTLAHEG
+462 GGKKAAAKEAGELATRG
-476 GDLAARAAG
+476 AG
-485 KLGLKAVGKGALRA
+485 KLATKGLGKLGVKALAKGVLRA

-504 TVAGGI
+504 TVVGGI

-521 AQRRAFGLKSG
+521 AQRRTFGLKDG
-532 QDPSFQQKAAY
+532 EDPSFQQKAAY

-580 FSTESIAQ
+580 FSTESIAL

-724 ELKAPVNSEA
+724 ELKAPVNS
-734 NAKEIAPELK
+734 
-744 APVNSEANAKE
+744 
-755 ITPELKAPVNSEANA
+755 
-770 KEIAPELKAP
+770 
-780 VNSEANAKEITP
+780 
-792 ELKAPVNSHQE
+792 HQG

-809 ESDAKQTNIVTRVI
+809 ESDAKQTNIAARVI
-823 NAALDTAK
+823 NAALDMAK

-846 ANAVETGNSAL
+846 ANAVETGNKAAQTIDAALGQSATGKEEALSAYEIDKRRFNNGKDVSLPKLNAAGYQWISDNADYFDELERKYGLEKGILSAVASAESSAGQRTGNPVDKNGNKLSSAL
-857 QKIDKAIGQNSSSSS
+857 GAFQITK
-872 SLNTTGTRNDIQK
+872 GTREDLGLSDADAMDTRK
-885 AADTYNNGRLD
+885 AAD
-896 VKVGGLGAEGK
+896 GA
-907 ANLDKLAPYFAELEN
+907 
-922 KYGLPEGTLYSIAA
+922 
-936 TESGGDPNAKSPLT
+936 
-950 RSPDG
+950 
-955 KLSGGALGM
+955 
-964 FQFTSIARKETG
+964 
-976 ISEQD
+976 
-981 AFDPVKSAEAAALL
+981 
-995 MSKYLK
+995 
-1001 QANGDLNEA
+1001 
-1010 ITAYNAGFGTI
+1010 
-1021 NKWKKGT
+1021 
-1028 GDLSKEN
+1028 
-1035 REYAIKVNTHRA
+1035 A
-1047 RYLGGEIYTPE
+1047 RYLSMLMNRYNGDQGRAIAAYHAGMGHVDKGRVVAGTGEYVTR
-1058 AGAQGGAQY
+1058 
-1067 GVRGPL
+1067 VRGYQQMLNNGAVYGSKVDHSAPAIYEKI

-1159 PVANN
+1159 PVASN

>member
-58 IENSRPDFVA
+58 IDNSRPDFVA
-68 NAPSVDPI
+68 
-76 VEAMK
+76 K
-81 RLNLGDVSRIREDKV
+81 
-96 TNRAQQAAPTAHNP
+96 
-110 PNRRREAITED
+110 
-121 VKAQRLETVKL
+121 
-132 ARDLKGERVAT
+132 
-143 VDPVSRSVSALNRTI
+143 
-158 ENSRPDFV
+158 
-166 ANAPSVDPI
+166 APSVDPI

-189 VVQEGIAQQEQQA
+189 VVQEDVAQQELRA
-202 KSTTPKGKKRRR
+202 KSTTPKGKKRHR
-214 KAIPEDI
+214 KAIPEDV

-236 DQKGGAQKS
+236 GQKGGAQKS

-260 SKAAAEDARAERAEK
+260 SKVAAEDARAERAEK

-355 DNSRRKGFFRRKSQN
+355 DNSRRKGFFRRKSQS
-370 SADVVQVNTQKR
+370 SADVVQVNTKKR
-382 TVQELQEQ
+382 TVQELQDQ

-399 KILSAL
+399 KILRAL

-724 ELKAPVNSEA
+724 ELKAPVNS
-734 NAKEIAPELK
+734 
-744 APVNSEANAKE
+744 
-755 ITPELKAPVNSEANA
+755 
-770 KEIAPELKAP
+770 
-780 VNSEANAKEITP
+780 
-792 ELKAPVNSHQE
+792 HQE

-809 ESDAKQTNIVTRVI
+809 ESDAKQSNIATRVI

-831 DSNKTVKE
+831 DSNKTVKQ

-885 AADTYNNGRLD
+885 AADTYNNGNLD
-896 VKVGGLGAEGK
+896 VKVGSLGAEGK

-922 KYGLPEGTLYSIAA
+922 KYGLPEGTLYAIAA
-936 TESGGDPNAKSPLT
+936 TESGGNPYAKSQT
-950 RSPDG
+950 
-955 KLSGGALGM
+955 GALGM
-964 FQFTSIARKETG
+964 FQFTGIAREETG
-976 ISEQD
+976 LAEGES
-981 AFDPVKSAEAAALL
+981 FDPVKSAEAAALL

-1047 RYLGGEIYTPE
+1047 RYLGGEIYTPG

-1134 ARGKGTA
+1134 ARGRGTA

-1176 IDGLFDKLRN
+1176 IDGLYDKLINAR
-1186 SPGMRKNNAPEPA
+1186 GMRSNNYPQPA

-1214 TGRMQIDGQVISD
+1214 TGRMQIDGLVISD

>member
-32 AVEDLKGG
+32 AVEDLKGE

-58 IENSRPDFVA
+58 IENSRPDFVT

-76 VEAMK
+76 VDAIK

-275 ARRKEDDERL
+275 ARHKEDDERL

-462 MLRGGGKKTLAHEG
+462 MLRGGGKKTIAYEG

-607 ISTKFDDYTAKIGDA
+607 ISTKFEDYTAKIGDA

-724 ELKAPVNSEA
+724 ELKAPVNS
-734 NAKEIAPELK
+734 
-744 APVNSEANAKE
+744 
-755 ITPELKAPVNSEANA
+755 
-770 KEIAPELKAP
+770 
-780 VNSEANAKEITP
+780 
-792 ELKAPVNSHQE
+792 HQE

-857 QKIDKAIGQNSSSSS
+857 QKIDNAIGQNSSSSS

-885 AADTYNNGRLD
+885 AADTYNNGNLD
-896 VKVGGLGAEGK
+896 VKVGNLGAEGK

-976 ISEQD
+976 ISEPD

-1047 RYLGGEIYTPE
+1047 RYLGGEIYTPG

-1159 PVANN
+1159 PVASN

-1186 SPGMRKNNAPEPA
+1186 SPGMRKNNAPEPP
-1199 STSQVTTAA
+1199 STSKVTTAA

>member
-68 NAPSVDPI
+68 KAPSVDPI
-76 VEAMK
+76 VDAMK

-96 TNRAQQAAPTAHNP
+96 TNREQQAAPTAHNP

-399 KILSAL
+399 KILRAL

-543 TLANVLDMG
+543 TLANVLDLG

-558 SSAIGE
+558 SSAIGD

-588 AIDSGI
+588 AIDSGV

-724 ELKAPVNSEA
+724 ELKAPVNS
-734 NAKEIAPELK
+734 
-744 APVNSEANAKE
+744 
-755 ITPELKAPVNSEANA
+755 
-770 KEIAPELKAP
+770 
-780 VNSEANAKEITP
+780 
-792 ELKAPVNSHQE
+792 HQE

-809 ESDAKQTNIVTRVI
+809 ESDAKQTNIATRVI

-846 ANAVETGNSAL
+846 ANAVETGNSAVR
-857 QKIDKAIGQNSSSSS
+857 KIDSAIGQNSSSSS
-872 SLNTTGTRNDIQK
+872 SRNTTGTGNDIQK
-885 AADTYNNGRLD
+885 AADTYNNGNLD
-896 VKVGGLGAEGK
+896 VKVGSLGAEGK

-922 KYGLPEGTLYSIAA
+922 KYGLPEGTLYAIAA

-976 ISEQD
+976 ISEPD

-1021 NKWKKGT
+1021 NRWKKGT

-1047 RYLGGEIYTPE
+1047 RYLGGEIYTPG

-1134 ARGKGTA
+1134 ARGNGTA

-1159 PVANN
+1159 PVASN

-1176 IDGLFDKLRN
+1176 IDGLYDKLINARGMRSNN
-1186 SPGMRKNNAPEPA
+1186 SPQPA
-1199 STSQVTTAA
+1199 STFQVTTAA

>member
-81 RLNLGDVSRIREDKV
+81 RLNLGDVSR
-96 TNRAQQAAPTAHNP
+96 
-110 PNRRREAITED
+110 
-121 VKAQRLETVKL
+121 
-132 ARDLKGERVAT
+132 
-143 VDPVSRSVSALNRTI
+143 
-158 ENSRPDFV
+158 
-166 ANAPSVDPI
+166 
-175 VDAMKRLNLGDVSR
+175 
-189 VVQEGIAQQEQQA
+189 VVQEDVAQQEQRA

-214 KAIPEDI
+214 KAIPEDV

-236 DQKGGAQKS
+236 GQKGGAQKS

-428 KGAGGVASL
+428 KGAGGIASLIFGRGVLKKVGSMALGALGIKKVASL
-437 LMGRGMLKKA
+437 LG
-447 GALAFGA
+447 F
-454 LGAKKLVG
+454 
-462 MLRGGGKKTLAHEG
+462 GGKKAAAKEAGELATRG
-476 GDLAARAAG
+476 AG
-485 KLGLKAVGKGALRA
+485 KLATKGLGKLGVKALAKGALRA

-521 AQRRAFGLKSG
+521 AQRRTFGLKDG
-532 QDPSFQQKAAY
+532 EDPSFQQKAAY

-558 SSAIGE
+558 SSAIGG

-607 ISTKFDDYTAKIGDA
+607 ISTTFSDYTAKIGDA
-622 VSAWFSDT
+622 ISAWFSDT
-630 SNKLL
+630 TKNLN

-641 KDFFTVDNL
+641 KNFFTVDNL

-662 DFIKNPGKHIKEA
+662 DFIKNPGKYIKEA
-675 AGNIWDGVKNLPGK
+675 GSNLWSAAKELSGEV
-689 ALDAAVDAVKNTP
+689 ADAAVQSTP
-702 AAMIVSKI
+702 VAWVASKLV
-710 PNPIGEANAKEITP
+710 NKADAKEVTP
-724 ELKAPVNSEA
+724 ELKTP
-734 NAKEIAPELK
+734 AKESQEDNAP
-744 APVNSEANAKE
+744 
-755 ITPELKAPVNSEANA
+755 
-770 KEIAPELKAP
+770 
-780 VNSEANAKEITP
+780 
-792 ELKAPVNSHQE
+792 
-803 TSDSKT
+803 KT
-809 ESDAKQTNIVTRVI
+809 EYTPKKANIVTRVV
-823 NAALDTAK
+823 NASLDTAK

-857 QKIDKAIGQNSSSSS
+857 QKIDNAIGQNSSSSS

-885 AADTYNNGRLD
+885 AADTYNNGNLD
-896 VKVGGLGAEGK
+896 VKVGSLGAEGK

-922 KYGLPEGTLYSIAA
+922 KYGLPEGTLYAIAA
-936 TESGGDPNAKSPLT
+936 TESGGNPYAKSQT
-950 RSPDG
+950 
-955 KLSGGALGM
+955 GALGM
-964 FQFTSIARKETG
+964 FQFTGIAREETG
-976 ISEQD
+976 LAEGES
-981 AFDPVKSAEAAALL
+981 FDPVKSAEAAALL

-1047 RYLGGEIYTPE
+1047 RYLGGEIYTPG

-1164 SSYFDQLGAQMG
+1164 SSYFDQLGAQME

-1199 STSQVTTAA
+1199 STSKVTTAA

>member
-32 AVEDLKGG
+32 AVEDLKGE

-58 IENSRPDFVA
+58 IENSRPDFVT

-76 VEAMK
+76 VDAIK

-96 TNRAQQAAPTAHNP
+96 TNREQQAAPTAHNP

-462 MLRGGGKKTLAHEG
+462 MLRGGGKKTIAHEG

-607 ISTKFDDYTAKIGDA
+607 ISTKFEDYTAKIGDA

-689 ALDAAVDAVKNTP
+689 ALDAAVDVVKNTP

-755 ITPELKAPVNSEANA
+755 IA
-770 KEIAPELKAP
+770 
-780 VNSEANAKEITP
+780 P

-803 TSDSKT
+803 TSDSKA
-809 ESDAKQTNIVTRVI
+809 ESDAKQTNIAARVI
-823 NAALDTAK
+823 NAALDMAK

-846 ANAVETGNSAL
+846 ANAVETGNKAAQTIDAALGQSATGKEEALSAYEIDKRRFNNGKDVSLPKLNAAGYQWISDNADYFDELERKYGLEKGILSAVASAESSAGQRTGNPVDKNGNKLSSAL
-857 QKIDKAIGQNSSSSS
+857 GAFQITK
-872 SLNTTGTRNDIQK
+872 GTREDLGLSDADAMDTRK
-885 AADTYNNGRLD
+885 AAD
-896 VKVGGLGAEGK
+896 GA
-907 ANLDKLAPYFAELEN
+907 
-922 KYGLPEGTLYSIAA
+922 
-936 TESGGDPNAKSPLT
+936 
-950 RSPDG
+950 
-955 KLSGGALGM
+955 
-964 FQFTSIARKETG
+964 
-976 ISEQD
+976 
-981 AFDPVKSAEAAALL
+981 
-995 MSKYLK
+995 
-1001 QANGDLNEA
+1001 
-1010 ITAYNAGFGTI
+1010 
-1021 NKWKKGT
+1021 
-1028 GDLSKEN
+1028 
-1035 REYAIKVNTHRA
+1035 A
-1047 RYLGGEIYTPE
+1047 RYLSMLMNRYNGDQGRAIAAYHAGMGHVDKGRVVAGTGEYVTR
-1058 AGAQGGAQY
+1058 
-1067 GVRGPL
+1067 VRGYQQMLNNGAVYGSKVDHSAPAIHEKI

-1147 YVDTPMPVEEAR
+1147 YVDIPMPVEEAR
-1159 PVANN
+1159 PVASN

-1199 STSQVTTAA
+1199 STSKVTTAA

>member
-68 NAPSVDPI
+68 
-76 VEAMK
+76 K
-81 RLNLGDVSRIREDKV
+81 
-96 TNRAQQAAPTAHNP
+96 
-110 PNRRREAITED
+110 
-121 VKAQRLETVKL
+121 
-132 ARDLKGERVAT
+132 
-143 VDPVSRSVSALNRTI
+143 
-158 ENSRPDFV
+158 
-166 ANAPSVDPI
+166 APSVDPI
-175 VDAMKRLNLGDVSR
+175 VDAMKRLNLGDVPR
-189 VVQEGIAQQEQQA
+189 VVQEDVALQEPQA
-202 KSTTPKGKKRRR
+202 KSTTRKGKKRGR
-214 KAIPEDI
+214 KAITEDV

-236 DQKGGAQKS
+236 GQKGGTQKS

-275 ARRKEDDERL
+275 TRRKEDDERL

-355 DNSRRKGFFRRKSQN
+355 DNSRKKGFFRRKSQS

-382 TVQELQEQ
+382 TVQELQDQ

-428 KGAGGVASL
+428 KGAGGIASL
-437 LMGRGMLKKA
+437 IFGRGALKKV
-447 GALAFGA
+447 GSMALGA
-454 LGAKKLVG
+454 LGIKGV
-462 MLRGGGKKTLAHEG
+462 
-476 GDLAARAAG
+476 G
-485 KLGLKAVGKGALRA
+485 KLGIKAVAKGALRA

-515 GWNDTE
+515 GWNDIE

-588 AIDSGI
+588 AIDSGV

-622 VSAWFSDT
+622 ISAWFSDT
-630 SNKLL
+630 TKNLN

-641 KDFFTVDNL
+641 KNFFTVDNL

-662 DFIKNPGKHIKEA
+662 DFIKNPGKYIKEA
-675 AGNIWDGVKNLPGK
+675 GSNLWSAAKELSGEV
-689 ALDAAVDAVKNTP
+689 ADAAVQSTP
-702 AAMIVSKI
+702 VAWVASKLV
-710 PNPIGEANAKEITP
+710 NKADAKEVTP
-724 ELKAPVNSEA
+724 ELKTP
-734 NAKEIAPELK
+734 AKESQEDNAP
-744 APVNSEANAKE
+744 
-755 ITPELKAPVNSEANA
+755 
-770 KEIAPELKAP
+770 
-780 VNSEANAKEITP
+780 
-792 ELKAPVNSHQE
+792 
-803 TSDSKT
+803 KT
-809 ESDAKQTNIVTRVI
+809 EYTPKKANIVTRVV
-823 NAALDTAK
+823 NASLDTAK

-846 ANAVETGNSAL
+846 ANAVETGNRAL
-857 QKIDKAIGQNSSSSS
+857 QKIDNAIGQNSSSSS

-885 AADTYNNGRLD
+885 AADTYNNGNLD
-896 VKVGGLGAEGK
+896 VKVGSLGAEGK

-922 KYGLPEGTLYSIAA
+922 KYGLPEGTLYAIAA
-936 TESGGDPNAKSPLT
+936 TESGGDPNAKSTLT
-950 RSPDG
+950 RSPNG

-964 FQFTSIARKETG
+964 FQFTSVAREETG
-976 ISEQD
+976 LSRED
-981 AFDPVKSAEAAALL
+981 SFNPEKSAEAAALL

-1047 RYLGGEIYTPE
+1047 RYLGGEIYTPG

-1134 ARGKGTA
+1134 ARGRGTA

>member
-58 IENSRPDFVA
+58 IENSRPDFVT
-68 NAPSVDPI
+68 
-76 VEAMK
+76 K
-81 RLNLGDVSRIREDKV
+81 
-96 TNRAQQAAPTAHNP
+96 
-110 PNRRREAITED
+110 
-121 VKAQRLETVKL
+121 
-132 ARDLKGERVAT
+132 
-143 VDPVSRSVSALNRTI
+143 
-158 ENSRPDFV
+158 
-166 ANAPSVDPI
+166 APSVDPI

-189 VVQEGIAQQEQQA
+189 VVQEDVAQQEQRA

-214 KAIPEDI
+214 KAIPEDV

-236 DQKGGAQKS
+236 GQKGGAQKS

-260 SKAAAEDARAERAEK
+260 SKAAAEEARAERAEK

-382 TVQELQEQ
+382 TVQELQDQ

-428 KGAGGVASL
+428 KGAGGIASL
-437 LMGRGMLKKA
+437 IFGRGALKKV
-447 GALAFGA
+447 GSMALGA
-454 LGAKKLVG
+454 LGIKGV
-462 MLRGGGKKTLAHEG
+462 
-476 GDLAARAAG
+476 G
-485 KLGLKAVGKGALRA
+485 KLGIKAVAKGALRA

-515 GWNDTE
+515 GWNDIE

-564 VLKSL
+564 ALKSL

-607 ISTKFDDYTAKIGDA
+607 ISTKFDDYTAKICDA

-675 AGNIWDGVKNLPGK
+675 AGNIWNGVKNLPGK

-710 PNPIGEANAKEITP
+710 PNPIG
-724 ELKAPVNSEA
+724 
-734 NAKEIAPELK
+734 
-744 APVNSEANAKE
+744 
-755 ITPELKAPVNSEANA
+755 
-770 KEIAPELKAP
+770 
-780 VNSEANAKEITP
+780 EANAKEITP

-885 AADTYNNGRLD
+885 AADTYNNGNLD
-896 VKVGGLGAEGK
+896 VKVGSLGAEGK

-922 KYGLPEGTLYSIAA
+922 KYGLPEGTLYAIAA
-936 TESGGDPNAKSPLT
+936 TESGGNPYAKSQT
-950 RSPDG
+950 
-955 KLSGGALGM
+955 GALGM
-964 FQFTSIARKETG
+964 FQFTGIAREETG
-976 ISEQD
+976 LAEGES
-981 AFDPVKSAEAAALL
+981 FDPVKSAEAAALL

-1047 RYLGGEIYTPE
+1047 RYLGGEIYTPG

-1098 LVDKIGNAVGVN
+1098 LVDKIGNVVVVN

-1159 PVANN
+1159 PVASN

>member
-81 RLNLGDVSRIREDKV
+81 RLNLGDVPRVVQEDV
-96 TNRAQQAAPTAHNP
+96 ALQEPQAKSTT
-110 PNRRREAITED
+110 RKGKKRGRKAITED
-121 VKAQRLETVKL
+121 V
-132 ARDLKGERVAT
+132 
-143 VDPVSRSVSALNRTI
+143 
-158 ENSRPDFV
+158 
-166 ANAPSVDPI
+166 
-175 VDAMKRLNLGDVSR
+175 
-189 VVQEGIAQQEQQA
+189 
-202 KSTTPKGKKRRR
+202 
-214 KAIPEDI
+214 

-236 DQKGGAQKS
+236 GQKGGTQKS

-275 ARRKEDDERL
+275 TRRKEDDERL

-355 DNSRRKGFFRRKSQN
+355 DNSRKKGFFRRKSQS

-382 TVQELQEQ
+382 TVQELQDQ

-428 KGAGGVASL
+428 KGAGGIASL
-437 LMGRGMLKKA
+437 IFGRGALKKV
-447 GALAFGA
+447 GSMALGA
-454 LGAKKLVG
+454 LGIKGV
-462 MLRGGGKKTLAHEG
+462 
-476 GDLAARAAG
+476 G
-485 KLGLKAVGKGALRA
+485 KLGIKAVAKGALRA

-515 GWNDTE
+515 GWNDIE

-588 AIDSGI
+588 AIDSGV

-622 VSAWFSDT
+622 ISAWFSDT
-630 SNKLL
+630 TKNLN

-641 KDFFTVDNL
+641 KNFFTVDNL

-662 DFIKNPGKHIKEA
+662 DFIKNPGKYIKEA
-675 AGNIWDGVKNLPGK
+675 GSNLWSAAKELSGEV
-689 ALDAAVDAVKNTP
+689 ADAAVQSTP
-702 AAMIVSKI
+702 VAWVASKLV
-710 PNPIGEANAKEITP
+710 NKADAKEVTP
-724 ELKAPVNSEA
+724 ELKTP
-734 NAKEIAPELK
+734 AKESQEDNAP
-744 APVNSEANAKE
+744 
-755 ITPELKAPVNSEANA
+755 
-770 KEIAPELKAP
+770 
-780 VNSEANAKEITP
+780 
-792 ELKAPVNSHQE
+792 
-803 TSDSKT
+803 KT
-809 ESDAKQTNIVTRVI
+809 EYTPKKANIVTRVV
-823 NAALDTAK
+823 NASLDTAK

-846 ANAVETGNSAL
+846 ANAVETGNRAL
-857 QKIDKAIGQNSSSSS
+857 QKIDNAIGQNSSSSS

-885 AADTYNNGRLD
+885 AADTYNNGNLD
-896 VKVGGLGAEGK
+896 VKVGSLGAEGK

-922 KYGLPEGTLYSIAA
+922 KYGLPEGTLYAIAA
-936 TESGGDPNAKSPLT
+936 TESGGDPNAKSTLT
-950 RSPDG
+950 RSPNG

-964 FQFTSIARKETG
+964 FQFTSVAREETG
-976 ISEQD
+976 LSRED
-981 AFDPVKSAEAAALL
+981 SFNPEKSAEAAALL

-1047 RYLGGEIYTPE
+1047 RYLGGEIYTPG

-1134 ARGKGTA
+1134 ARGRGTA

-1176 IDGLFDKLRN
+1176 IDGLYDKLINARGMRSNN
-1186 SPGMRKNNAPEPA
+1186 SPQPA

>member
-32 AVEDLKGG
+32 AVEDLKGE

-58 IENSRPDFVA
+58 IENSRPDFVT

-76 VEAMK
+76 VDAIK

-275 ARRKEDDERL
+275 ARLKEDDERL
-285 NAESGL
+285 NAEAGL

-331 ISKEVGGSLNGARK
+331 ISKEVGGSLNGATK

-399 KILSAL
+399 KILRAL

-543 TLANVLDMG
+543 TLANVLDLG

-558 SSAIGE
+558 SSAIGD

-588 AIDSGI
+588 AIDSGV

-724 ELKAPVNSEA
+724 ELKAPVNS
-734 NAKEIAPELK
+734 
-744 APVNSEANAKE
+744 
-755 ITPELKAPVNSEANA
+755 
-770 KEIAPELKAP
+770 
-780 VNSEANAKEITP
+780 
-792 ELKAPVNSHQE
+792 HQE

-809 ESDAKQTNIVTRVI
+809 ESDAKQTNIATRVI

-846 ANAVETGNSAL
+846 ANAVEMGNSAVR
-857 QKIDKAIGQNSSSSS
+857 KIDSAIGQNSSSSS
-872 SLNTTGTRNDIQK
+872 SRNTTGTGNDIQK
-885 AADTYNNGRLD
+885 AADTYNNGNLD
-896 VKVGGLGAEGK
+896 VKVGSLGAEGK

-922 KYGLPEGTLYSIAA
+922 KYGLPEGTLYAIAA

-964 FQFTSIARKETG
+964 FQFTRVAREETG
-976 ISEQD
+976 LSRED
-981 AFDPVKSAEAAALL
+981 SFNPEKSAEAAALL

-1047 RYLGGEIYTPE
+1047 RYLGGEIYTPR
-1058 AGAQGGAQY
+1058 AGTQGGRPQQS
-1067 GVRGPL
+1067 GQSPRMDNL
-1073 PDNAVIDQST
+1073 PENAFVDQST
-1083 GLAFTPGDSPFEKGG
+1083 GLAFTPGENPFEKGG
-1098 LVDKIGNAVGVN
+1098 LVDRIGELTGVN
-1110 DLVNKFMNG
+1110 DLASKFLNG

-1176 IDGLFDKLRN
+1176 IDGLYDKLINAR
-1186 SPGMRKNNAPEPA
+1186 GMRSNNSPEPA
-1199 STSQVTTAA
+1199 STFQVTTAA

>member
-68 NAPSVDPI
+68 
-76 VEAMK
+76 K
-81 RLNLGDVSRIREDKV
+81 
-96 TNRAQQAAPTAHNP
+96 
-110 PNRRREAITED
+110 
-121 VKAQRLETVKL
+121 
-132 ARDLKGERVAT
+132 
-143 VDPVSRSVSALNRTI
+143 
-158 ENSRPDFV
+158 
-166 ANAPSVDPI
+166 APSVDPI

-189 VVQEGIAQQEQQA
+189 VVQEDVAQQEQRA

-214 KAIPEDI
+214 KAIPEDV

-236 DQKGGAQKS
+236 GQKGGAQKS

-382 TVQELQEQ
+382 TVQELQDQ

-476 GDLAARAAG
+476 GDLASRAAG

-580 FSTESIAQ
+580 FSTESIAL

-630 SNKLL
+630 SNKLF

-724 ELKAPVNSEA
+724 ELKAPVNS
-734 NAKEIAPELK
+734 
-744 APVNSEANAKE
+744 
-755 ITPELKAPVNSEANA
+755 
-770 KEIAPELKAP
+770 
-780 VNSEANAKEITP
+780 
-792 ELKAPVNSHQE
+792 HQG

-809 ESDAKQTNIVTRVI
+809 ESDAKQTNIAARVI
-823 NAALDTAK
+823 NAALDMAK

-846 ANAVETGNSAL
+846 ANAVETGNKAAQTIDAALGQSATGKEEALSAYEIDKRRFNNGKDVSLPKLNAAGYQWISDNADYFDELERKYGLEKGILSAVASAESSAGQRTGNPVDKNGNKLSSAL
-857 QKIDKAIGQNSSSSS
+857 GAFQITK
-872 SLNTTGTRNDIQK
+872 GTREDLGLSDADAMDTRK
-885 AADTYNNGRLD
+885 AAD
-896 VKVGGLGAEGK
+896 GA
-907 ANLDKLAPYFAELEN
+907 
-922 KYGLPEGTLYSIAA
+922 
-936 TESGGDPNAKSPLT
+936 
-950 RSPDG
+950 
-955 KLSGGALGM
+955 
-964 FQFTSIARKETG
+964 
-976 ISEQD
+976 
-981 AFDPVKSAEAAALL
+981 
-995 MSKYLK
+995 
-1001 QANGDLNEA
+1001 
-1010 ITAYNAGFGTI
+1010 
-1021 NKWKKGT
+1021 
-1028 GDLSKEN
+1028 
-1035 REYAIKVNTHRA
+1035 A
-1047 RYLGGEIYTPE
+1047 RYLSMLMNRYNGDQGRAIAAYHAGMGHVDKGRVVAGTGEYVTR
-1058 AGAQGGAQY
+1058 
-1067 GVRGPL
+1067 VRGYQQMLNNGAVYGSKVDHSAPAIYEKI

-1159 PVANN
+1159 PVASN

>member
-49 RSVSALNRT
+49 RSVSALNHT

-68 NAPSVDPI
+68 
-76 VEAMK
+76 K
-81 RLNLGDVSRIREDKV
+81 
-96 TNRAQQAAPTAHNP
+96 
-110 PNRRREAITED
+110 
-121 VKAQRLETVKL
+121 
-132 ARDLKGERVAT
+132 
-143 VDPVSRSVSALNRTI
+143 
-158 ENSRPDFV
+158 
-166 ANAPSVDPI
+166 APSVDPI

-189 VVQEGIAQQEQQA
+189 VVQEDVAQQEQRA
-202 KSTTPKGKKRRR
+202 KSTTPNGKKRRR
-214 KAIPEDI
+214 KAIPEDV

-236 DQKGGAQKS
+236 GQKGGAQKS

-399 KILSAL
+399 KILRAL

-543 TLANVLDMG
+543 TLANVLDLG

-558 SSAIGE
+558 SSAIGD

-580 FSTESIAQ
+580 LSTESIAQ
-588 AIDSGI
+588 AIDSGV

-607 ISTKFDDYTAKIGDA
+607 ISTRFDDYTAKIGDA

-724 ELKAPVNSEA
+724 ELKAPVNS
-734 NAKEIAPELK
+734 
-744 APVNSEANAKE
+744 
-755 ITPELKAPVNSEANA
+755 
-770 KEIAPELKAP
+770 
-780 VNSEANAKEITP
+780 
-792 ELKAPVNSHQE
+792 HQE

-809 ESDAKQTNIVTRVI
+809 ESDAKQTNIATRVI

-846 ANAVETGNSAL
+846 ANAVETGNSAVR
-857 QKIDKAIGQNSSSSS
+857 KIDSAIGQNSSSSS
-872 SLNTTGTRNDIQK
+872 SRNTTGTGNDIQK
-885 AADTYNNGRLD
+885 AADTYNNGNLD
-896 VKVGGLGAEGK
+896 VKVGSLGAEGK

-922 KYGLPEGTLYSIAA
+922 KYGLPEGTLYAIAA
-936 TESGGDPNAKSPLT
+936 TESGGNPYAKSQT
-950 RSPDG
+950 
-955 KLSGGALGM
+955 GALGM
-964 FQFTSIARKETG
+964 FQFTGIAREETG
-976 ISEQD
+976 LAEGES
-981 AFDPVKSAEAAALL
+981 FDPVKSAEAAALL

-1047 RYLGGEIYTPE
+1047 RYLGGEIYTPG

-1119 RGMRREVVQGTLEER
+1119 RGMRREVVHGTLEER

-1159 PVANN
+1159 PVASN

-1176 IDGLFDKLRN
+1176 IDGLFDKLCN

-1199 STSQVTTAA
+1199 STSLVTTAA

>member
-81 RLNLGDVSRIREDKV
+81 RLNLGDVSRVVQEDV
-96 TNRAQQAAPTAHNP
+96 ALQEPRAKSTTRKGKK
-110 PNRRREAITED
+110 RRKKAITED
-121 VKAQRLETVKL
+121 V
-132 ARDLKGERVAT
+132 
-143 VDPVSRSVSALNRTI
+143 
-158 ENSRPDFV
+158 
-166 ANAPSVDPI
+166 
-175 VDAMKRLNLGDVSR
+175 
-189 VVQEGIAQQEQQA
+189 
-202 KSTTPKGKKRRR
+202 
-214 KAIPEDI
+214 

-236 DQKGGAQKS
+236 GQKGGAQKS

-260 SKAAAEDARAERAEK
+260 SKAAAEDVRAERAEK

-355 DNSRRKGFFRRKSQN
+355 DNSRRKGFFRRKSQS

-428 KGAGGVASL
+428 KGAGGIASL
-437 LMGRGMLKKA
+437 IFGRGALKKV
-447 GALAFGA
+447 GSMALGA
-454 LGAKKLVG
+454 LGIKGL
-462 MLRGGGKKTLAHEG
+462 
-476 GDLAARAAG
+476 G
-485 KLGLKAVGKGALRA
+485 KLGIKAFAKGALRA

-521 AQRRAFGLKSG
+521 AQRRAFGLKDG
-532 QDPSFQQKAAY
+532 ENPSFQQKAAY

-558 SSAIGE
+558 SSAIGG

-594 TNLETYISNLGDT
+594 TSLETYISNLGDT
-607 ISTKFDDYTAKIGDA
+607 ISTTFSDYTAKIGDA
-622 VSAWFSDT
+622 ISAWFSDT
-630 SNKLL
+630 TKNLN

-641 KDFFTVDNL
+641 KNFFTVDNL

-656 AIDSAI
+656 AINSAI
-662 DFIKNPGKHIKEA
+662 DFIKNPGKYIKEA
-675 AGNIWDGVKNLPGK
+675 GSNLWSAAKELSGEV
-689 ALDAAVDAVKNTP
+689 ADAAVQSTPVAWVASKLVKK
-702 AAMIVSKI
+702 AD
-710 PNPIGEANAKEITP
+710 AKEVKP
-724 ELKAPVNSEA
+724 ELKTP
-734 NAKEIAPELK
+734 AKERQEGNAP
-744 APVNSEANAKE
+744 
-755 ITPELKAPVNSEANA
+755 
-770 KEIAPELKAP
+770 
-780 VNSEANAKEITP
+780 
-792 ELKAPVNSHQE
+792 
-803 TSDSKT
+803 KT
-809 ESDAKQTNIVTRVI
+809 EYTPKKANIVTRVV
-823 NAALDTAK
+823 NASLDTAK

-846 ANAVETGNSAL
+846 ANAVETGNKAAQTIDAALGQSATGKEEALSAYEIDKRRFNNGKDVSLPKLNAAGYQWISDNADYFDELERKYGLEKGILSAVASAESSAGQTTGNPVDKNGNKLSSAL
-857 QKIDKAIGQNSSSSS
+857 GAFQITK
-872 SLNTTGTRNDIQK
+872 GTREDLGLSDADAMDTRK
-885 AADTYNNGRLD
+885 AAD
-896 VKVGGLGAEGK
+896 GA
-907 ANLDKLAPYFAELEN
+907 
-922 KYGLPEGTLYSIAA
+922 
-936 TESGGDPNAKSPLT
+936 
-950 RSPDG
+950 
-955 KLSGGALGM
+955 
-964 FQFTSIARKETG
+964 
-976 ISEQD
+976 
-981 AFDPVKSAEAAALL
+981 
-995 MSKYLK
+995 
-1001 QANGDLNEA
+1001 
-1010 ITAYNAGFGTI
+1010 
-1021 NKWKKGT
+1021 
-1028 GDLSKEN
+1028 
-1035 REYAIKVNTHRA
+1035 A
-1047 RYLGGEIYTPE
+1047 RYLSMLMNRYNGDQGRAIAAYHAGMGHVDKGRVVAGTGEYVTR
-1058 AGAQGGAQY
+1058 
-1067 GVRGPL
+1067 VRGYQQMLNNGAVYGSKVDHSAPAIYEKI

-1134 ARGKGTA
+1134 ARGRGTA

-1176 IDGLFDKLRN
+1176 IDGLYDKLINARGMRSNN
-1186 SPGMRKNNAPEPA
+1186 SPQPA
-1199 STSQVTTAA
+1199 STSQVTTAV

>member
-81 RLNLGDVSRIREDKV
+81 RLNLGDVSRVVQEDV
-96 TNRAQQAAPTAHNP
+96 ALQEPRAKSTTRKGKK
-110 PNRRREAITED
+110 RRKKAITED
-121 VKAQRLETVKL
+121 V
-132 ARDLKGERVAT
+132 
-143 VDPVSRSVSALNRTI
+143 
-158 ENSRPDFV
+158 
-166 ANAPSVDPI
+166 
-175 VDAMKRLNLGDVSR
+175 
-189 VVQEGIAQQEQQA
+189 
-202 KSTTPKGKKRRR
+202 
-214 KAIPEDI
+214 

-236 DQKGGAQKS
+236 GQKGGAQKS
-245 QNQRDA
+245 QNQRDV

-260 SKAAAEDARAERAEK
+260 SKAAAEDVRAERAEK
-275 ARRKEDDERL
+275 AWRKEDDERL

-355 DNSRRKGFFRRKSQN
+355 DNSRRKGFFRRKSQS

-428 KGAGGVASL
+428 KGAGGIASLIFGRGALKKVGSMALGALGIKKVASL
-437 LMGRGMLKKA
+437 LG
-447 GALAFGA
+447 F
-454 LGAKKLVG
+454 
-462 MLRGGGKKTLAHEG
+462 GGKKAAAKEAGELATRG
-476 GDLAARAAG
+476 AG
-485 KLGLKAVGKGALRA
+485 KLATKGLGKLGVKALAKGALRA

-521 AQRRAFGLKSG
+521 AQRRAFGLKDG
-532 QDPSFQQKAAY
+532 ENPSFQQKAAY

-558 SSAIGE
+558 SSAIGG

-569 GFEDIGNMLQS
+569 GFEDIGKMLQS

-594 TNLETYISNLGDT
+594 TSLETYISNLGDT
-607 ISTKFDDYTAKIGDA
+607 ISTTFSDYTAKIGDA
-622 VSAWFSDT
+622 ISAWFSDT
-630 SNKLL
+630 TKNLN

-641 KDFFTVDNL
+641 KNFFTVDNL

-656 AIDSAI
+656 AINSAI
-662 DFIKNPGKHIKEA
+662 DFIKNPGKYIKEA
-675 AGNIWDGVKNLPGK
+675 GSNLWSAAKELSGEV
-689 ALDAAVDAVKNTP
+689 ADAAVQSTPIAWVASKLVKK
-702 AAMIVSKI
+702 AD
-710 PNPIGEANAKEITP
+710 AKEVKP
-724 ELKAPVNSEA
+724 ELKTP
-734 NAKEIAPELK
+734 AKERQEGNAP
-744 APVNSEANAKE
+744 
-755 ITPELKAPVNSEANA
+755 
-770 KEIAPELKAP
+770 
-780 VNSEANAKEITP
+780 
-792 ELKAPVNSHQE
+792 
-803 TSDSKT
+803 KT
-809 ESDAKQTNIVTRVI
+809 EYTPKKANIVTRVV
-823 NAALDTAK
+823 NASLDTAK

-839 TANQIIN
+839 TANQIIK
-846 ANAVETGNSAL
+846 ANAVETGNRAL
-857 QKIDKAIGQNSSSSS
+857 QKIDNAIGQNSSSSS

-885 AADTYNNGRLD
+885 AADTYNNGNLD
-896 VKVGGLGAEGK
+896 VKVGSLGAEGK

-922 KYGLPEGTLYSIAA
+922 KYGLPEGTLYAIAA

-1047 RYLGGEIYTPE
+1047 RYLGGEIYTP
-1058 AGAQGGAQY
+1058 GVGTQGRRPQQSGQSP
-1067 GVRGPL
+1067 RMDNL
-1073 PDNAVIDQST
+1073 PENAFVDQST
-1083 GLAFTPGDSPFEKGG
+1083 GLVFTPGENPFEKGG
-1098 LVDKIGNAVGVN
+1098 LVDRIGELTGVN
-1110 DLVNKFMNG
+1110 DLASKFMNG

-1176 IDGLFDKLRN
+1176 IDGLYDKLINARGMRSNN
-1186 SPGMRKNNAPEPA
+1186 SPQPN

>member
-49 RSVSALNRT
+49 RSVSALNHT

-68 NAPSVDPI
+68 
-76 VEAMK
+76 K
-81 RLNLGDVSRIREDKV
+81 
-96 TNRAQQAAPTAHNP
+96 
-110 PNRRREAITED
+110 
-121 VKAQRLETVKL
+121 
-132 ARDLKGERVAT
+132 
-143 VDPVSRSVSALNRTI
+143 
-158 ENSRPDFV
+158 
-166 ANAPSVDPI
+166 APSVDPI

-189 VVQEGIAQQEQQA
+189 VVQEDVAQQEQRA
-202 KSTTPKGKKRRR
+202 KSTTPNGKKRRR
-214 KAIPEDI
+214 KAIPEDV

-236 DQKGGAQKS
+236 GQKGGAQKS

-382 TVQELQEQ
+382 TVQELQDQ

-543 TLANVLDMG
+543 TLANVLDLG

-558 SSAIGE
+558 SSAIGD

-675 AGNIWDGVKNLPGK
+675 ASNIWDGVKNLPGK

-724 ELKAPVNSEA
+724 ELKAPVNS
-734 NAKEIAPELK
+734 
-744 APVNSEANAKE
+744 
-755 ITPELKAPVNSEANA
+755 
-770 KEIAPELKAP
+770 
-780 VNSEANAKEITP
+780 
-792 ELKAPVNSHQE
+792 QQG
-803 TSDSKT
+803 TSDSKA
-809 ESDAKQTNIVTRVI
+809 ESDAKQTNIAARVI
-823 NAALDTAK
+823 NAALDMAK

-846 ANAVETGNSAL
+846 ANAVETGNKAAQTIDAALGQSATGKEEALSAYEIDKRRFNNGKDISLPKLNAAGYQWISDNADYFDELERKYGLEKGILSAVASAESSAGQRTGNPVDKNGNKLSSAL
-857 QKIDKAIGQNSSSSS
+857 GAFQITK
-872 SLNTTGTRNDIQK
+872 GTREDLGLSDADAMDTRK
-885 AADTYNNGRLD
+885 AAD
-896 VKVGGLGAEGK
+896 GA
-907 ANLDKLAPYFAELEN
+907 
-922 KYGLPEGTLYSIAA
+922 
-936 TESGGDPNAKSPLT
+936 
-950 RSPDG
+950 
-955 KLSGGALGM
+955 
-964 FQFTSIARKETG
+964 
-976 ISEQD
+976 
-981 AFDPVKSAEAAALL
+981 
-995 MSKYLK
+995 
-1001 QANGDLNEA
+1001 
-1010 ITAYNAGFGTI
+1010 
-1021 NKWKKGT
+1021 
-1028 GDLSKEN
+1028 
-1035 REYAIKVNTHRA
+1035 A
-1047 RYLGGEIYTPE
+1047 RYLSILMNRYNGDQGRAIAAYHAGMGHVDKGRVVAGTGEYVTR
-1058 AGAQGGAQY
+1058 
-1067 GVRGPL
+1067 VRGYQQMLNNGAVYGSKVDHSAPAIHEKI

-1159 PVANN
+1159 PVASN

-1186 SPGMRKNNAPEPA
+1186 SPGMRKNNVPEPA

>member
-40 RVATVDPVS
+40 
-49 RSVSALNRT
+49 
-58 IENSRPDFVA
+58 
-68 NAPSVDPI
+68 
-76 VEAMK
+76 
-81 RLNLGDVSRIREDKV
+81 
-96 TNRAQQAAPTAHNP
+96 
-110 PNRRREAITED
+110 
-121 VKAQRLETVKL
+121 
-132 ARDLKGERVAT
+132 RVAT

-428 KGAGGVASL
+428 KGAGGIASLIFGRGVLKKVGSMALGALGIKKVASL
-437 LMGRGMLKKA
+437 LG
-447 GALAFGA
+447 F
-454 LGAKKLVG
+454 
-462 MLRGGGKKTLAHEG
+462 GGKKAAAKEAGELATRG
-476 GDLAARAAG
+476 AG
-485 KLGLKAVGKGALRA
+485 KLATKGLGKLGVKALAKGALRA

-521 AQRRAFGLKSG
+521 AQRRTFGLKDG
-532 QDPSFQQKAAY
+532 EDPSFQQKAAY

-558 SSAIGE
+558 SSAIGG

-607 ISTKFDDYTAKIGDA
+607 ISTTFSDYTAKIGDA
-622 VSAWFSDT
+622 ISAWFSDT
-630 SNKLL
+630 TKNLN

-641 KDFFTVDNL
+641 KNFFTVDNL

-662 DFIKNPGKHIKEA
+662 DFIKNPGKYIKEA
-675 AGNIWDGVKNLPGK
+675 GSNLWSAAKELSGEV
-689 ALDAAVDAVKNTP
+689 ADAAVQSTP
-702 AAMIVSKI
+702 VAWVASKLV
-710 PNPIGEANAKEITP
+710 NKADAKEVTP
-724 ELKAPVNSEA
+724 ELKTP
-734 NAKEIAPELK
+734 AKESQEDNAP
-744 APVNSEANAKE
+744 
-755 ITPELKAPVNSEANA
+755 
-770 KEIAPELKAP
+770 
-780 VNSEANAKEITP
+780 
-792 ELKAPVNSHQE
+792 
-803 TSDSKT
+803 KT
-809 ESDAKQTNIVTRVI
+809 EYTPKKANIVTRVV
-823 NAALDTAK
+823 NASLDTAK

-857 QKIDKAIGQNSSSSS
+857 QKIDNAIGQNSSSSS

-885 AADTYNNGRLD
+885 AADTYNNGNLD
-896 VKVGGLGAEGK
+896 VKVGSLGAEGK

-922 KYGLPEGTLYSIAA
+922 KYGLPEGTLYAIAA
-936 TESGGDPNAKSPLT
+936 TESGGNPYAKSQT
-950 RSPDG
+950 
-955 KLSGGALGM
+955 GALGM
-964 FQFTSIARKETG
+964 FQFTGIAREETG
-976 ISEQD
+976 LAEGES
-981 AFDPVKSAEAAALL
+981 FDPVKSAEAAALL

-1047 RYLGGEIYTPE
+1047 RYLGGEIYTPG

-1083 GLAFTPGDSPFEKGG
+1083 GLAFTLGDSPFEKGG

-1164 SSYFDQLGAQMG
+1164 SSYFDQLGAQME

-1199 STSQVTTAA
+1199 STSKVTTAA

>member
-81 RLNLGDVSRIREDKV
+81 RLNLGDVSRVVQEDV
-96 TNRAQQAAPTAHNP
+96 ALQEPQAKSTTRKGKK
-110 PNRRREAITED
+110 RRKKAITED
-121 VKAQRLETVKL
+121 V
-132 ARDLKGERVAT
+132 
-143 VDPVSRSVSALNRTI
+143 
-158 ENSRPDFV
+158 
-166 ANAPSVDPI
+166 
-175 VDAMKRLNLGDVSR
+175 
-189 VVQEGIAQQEQQA
+189 
-202 KSTTPKGKKRRR
+202 
-214 KAIPEDI
+214 

-236 DQKGGAQKS
+236 GQKGGAQKS

-275 ARRKEDDERL
+275 ARLKEDDERL
-285 NAESGL
+285 NAEAGL

-331 ISKEVGGSLNGARK
+331 ISKEVGGSLNGATK

-399 KILSAL
+399 KILRAL

-543 TLANVLDMG
+543 TLANVLDLG

-558 SSAIGE
+558 SSAIGD

-588 AIDSGI
+588 AIDSGV

-724 ELKAPVNSEA
+724 ELKAPVNS
-734 NAKEIAPELK
+734 
-744 APVNSEANAKE
+744 
-755 ITPELKAPVNSEANA
+755 
-770 KEIAPELKAP
+770 
-780 VNSEANAKEITP
+780 
-792 ELKAPVNSHQE
+792 HQE

-809 ESDAKQTNIVTRVI
+809 ESDAKQTNIATRVI

-846 ANAVETGNSAL
+846 ANAVEMGNSAVR
-857 QKIDKAIGQNSSSSS
+857 KIDSAIGQNSSSSS
-872 SLNTTGTRNDIQK
+872 SRNTTGTGNDIQK
-885 AADTYNNGRLD
+885 AADTYNNGNLD
-896 VKVGGLGAEGK
+896 VKVGSLGAEGK

-922 KYGLPEGTLYSIAA
+922 KYGLPEGTLYAIAA

-964 FQFTSIARKETG
+964 FQFTRVAREETG
-976 ISEQD
+976 LSRED
-981 AFDPVKSAEAAALL
+981 SFNPEKSAEAAALL

-1047 RYLGGEIYTPE
+1047 RYLGGEIYTPR
-1058 AGAQGGAQY
+1058 AGTQGGRPQQS
-1067 GVRGPL
+1067 GQSPRMDNL
-1073 PDNAVIDQST
+1073 PENAFVDQST
-1083 GLAFTPGDSPFEKGG
+1083 GLAFTPGENPFEKGG
-1098 LVDKIGNAVGVN
+1098 LVDRIGELTGVN
-1110 DLVNKFMNG
+1110 DLASKFLNG

-1176 IDGLFDKLRN
+1176 IDGLYDKLINAR
-1186 SPGMRKNNAPEPA
+1186 GMRSNNSPEPA
-1199 STSQVTTAA
+1199 STFQVTTAA

>member
-68 NAPSVDPI
+68 KAPSVDPI

-81 RLNLGDVSRIREDKV
+81 RLNLGDVSR
-96 TNRAQQAAPTAHNP
+96 
-110 PNRRREAITED
+110 
-121 VKAQRLETVKL
+121 
-132 ARDLKGERVAT
+132 
-143 VDPVSRSVSALNRTI
+143 
-158 ENSRPDFV
+158 
-166 ANAPSVDPI
+166 
-175 VDAMKRLNLGDVSR
+175 
-189 VVQEGIAQQEQQA
+189 VVQEDVAQQEQRA

-214 KAIPEDI
+214 KAIPEDV

-236 DQKGGAQKS
+236 GQKGGAQKS

-260 SKAAAEDARAERAEK
+260 SKAAAEDARAERAEN

-428 KGAGGVASL
+428 KGAGGIASLIFGRGALKKVGSMALGALGIKKVASL
-437 LMGRGMLKKA
+437 LG
-447 GALAFGA
+447 F
-454 LGAKKLVG
+454 
-462 MLRGGGKKTLAHEG
+462 GGKKAAAKEAGELATRG
-476 GDLAARAAG
+476 AG
-485 KLGLKAVGKGALRA
+485 KLATKGLGKLGVKALAKGALRA

-521 AQRRAFGLKSG
+521 AQRRTFGLKDG
-532 QDPSFQQKAAY
+532 EDPSFQQKAAY

-558 SSAIGE
+558 SNAIGG

-607 ISTKFDDYTAKIGDA
+607 ISTTFNDYTAKIGDA
-622 VSAWFSDT
+622 ISAWFSDT
-630 SNKLL
+630 TKSLN

-650 KQVFSD
+650 KKVFSD

-662 DFIKNPGKHIKEA
+662 DFIKNPGKYIKEA
-675 AGNIWDGVKNLPGK
+675 GSNLWHTVKEHAGEAMDKT
-689 ALDAAVDAVKNTP
+689 ADAVIQSTP
-702 AAMIVSKI
+702 LGLVASTLVNK
-710 PNPIGEANAKEITP
+710 ANAKEVTP
-724 ELKAPVNSEA
+724 ELKTP
-734 NAKEIAPELK
+734 AKESQERNTPKSEDIPKK
-744 APVNSEANAKE
+744 A
-755 ITPELKAPVNSEANA
+755 
-770 KEIAPELKAP
+770 
-780 VNSEANAKEITP
+780 
-792 ELKAPVNSHQE
+792 
-803 TSDSKT
+803 
-809 ESDAKQTNIVTRVI
+809 NIVTRVV
-823 NAALDTAK
+823 NASLDTAQNG
-831 DSNKTVKE
+831 NKTVKE

-846 ANAVETGNSAL
+846 ANAVETGNKAAQTIDAALGQSATGKEEALSAYEIDKRRFNNGKDVSLPKLNAAGYQWISDNADYFDELERKYGLEKGILSAVASAESSAGQRTGNPVDKNGNKLSSAL
-857 QKIDKAIGQNSSSSS
+857 GAFQITK
-872 SLNTTGTRNDIQK
+872 GTREDLGLSDADAMDTRK
-885 AADTYNNGRLD
+885 AAD
-896 VKVGGLGAEGK
+896 GA
-907 ANLDKLAPYFAELEN
+907 
-922 KYGLPEGTLYSIAA
+922 
-936 TESGGDPNAKSPLT
+936 
-950 RSPDG
+950 
-955 KLSGGALGM
+955 
-964 FQFTSIARKETG
+964 
-976 ISEQD
+976 
-981 AFDPVKSAEAAALL
+981 
-995 MSKYLK
+995 
-1001 QANGDLNEA
+1001 
-1010 ITAYNAGFGTI
+1010 
-1021 NKWKKGT
+1021 
-1028 GDLSKEN
+1028 
-1035 REYAIKVNTHRA
+1035 A
-1047 RYLGGEIYTPE
+1047 RYLSMLMNRYNGDQGRAIAAYHAGMGHVDKGRVVAGTGEYVTR
-1058 AGAQGGAQY
+1058 
-1067 GVRGPL
+1067 VRGYQQMLNNGAVYGSKVDHSAPAIYEKI

-1176 IDGLFDKLRN
+1176 IDGLYDKLINARGMRSNN
-1186 SPGMRKNNAPEPA
+1186 SPQPD